1 MSKISLSKL
10 QVFLKAQCDD
20 LRAAGLDASEYKDY
34 IIAMLFLKRVND
46 LFDVAQIIREKN
58 LKKEHPN
65 ITQAQLDSEL
75 EIENATEYEF
85 FVPTDARW
93 KVLQMLTENIGDG
106 LTIALNSIENSRKEI
121 LEGVLSGTKFNAL
134 KSNGD
139 KLLTDEV
146 LKELLDNFNEVEL
159 KDENFEFPDLLGAAY
174 EFLIK
179 HFAES
184 AGKKGGE
191 FYTPNEVVQLMAHI
205 LQPGERATMCDPT
218 VGSGGLLI
226 NLRNYVEAR
235 YGNARNL
242 SIHGQELKEGIYK
255 MCKMNMIFH
264 GIKNANIKM
273 GDTLANPLLKKDG
286 VLLKFDIVVANP
298 PFSQNY
304 KTDGMQHKE
313 RFQNWTSTKKQ
324 ADFMFLQHMVSTLNN
339 DGRMAVV
346 MPHGV
351 LFRGGEEQR
360 IRKRLIN
367 AGLIEAIIGL
377 PPALFF
383 GTGIPASLII
393 INKHGAGEREHV
405 LFINADKE
413 YKEGKNQ
420 NKLRSEDIDKITYVY
435 HNKIDSDKKYSK
447 LVHKDDIEK
456 EEYNCNIRR
465 YVDNSPPATAHD
477 VHAHLKGGIPVVEIN
492 ALDKNFDCYDGLKKS
507 LFTSLKKGYDQ
518 FVPTIDSKEK
528 IKEFIDSSTGKKKAF
543 AKYTLKVNEFWKKV
557 LPKIESLPT
566 DKSVY
571 GFTKHCT
578 AEFSAIMGGITNP
591 LLSEFQLRGS
601 FAQYIEDLKYD
612 FKSIA
617 ASAWKAELIP
627 DDEILES
634 QFPEV
639 LAKYR
644 NALSRRDELEAL
656 FETVNELEEGEW
668 NEEDY
673 EAIPKKTITKIKAQI
688 KLNTKQKNILAKE
701 MAKIS
706 KQIKAYEKD
715 VNPKKGKQDQKQ
727 FDLALEH
734 SQEAVNAEKSNSE
747 KVSDAKKQIE
757 QLTEKAYEIQNEITP
772 FDDSIN
778 ADTES
783 IKKHVALEDE
793 LKKCRTEVKEL
804 ERYKAT
810 LVEEARA
817 KITVEEAKELIIKR
831 WEKTLHKVIDG
842 YQEIHTRNLI
852 KAICDIYDKYVT
864 TLDDVLIS
872 REKETKLLEIFL
884 MELGYE

>member
-1 MSKISLSKL
+1 MSKISLSRL
-10 QVFLKAQCDD
+10 NGFLKIQCDD
-20 LRAAGLDASEYKDY
+20 LRAAGLDAAEYKDY

-46 LFDVAQIIREKN
+46 LFDVAQVTRENN
-58 LKKEHPN
+58 LKKAHSN
-65 ITQAQLDSEL
+65 ITQAQLDREL

-85 FVPTDARW
+85 FVPADARW
-93 KVLQMLTENIGDG
+93 KNIQMVTENIGDA
-106 LTIALNSIENSRKEI
+106 LTVALNSIENSRKEI

-146 LKELLDNFNEVEL
+146 LKELIDNFNEVEL

-191 FYTPNEVVQLMAHI
+191 FYTPTEVVQLMAFI
-205 LQPGERATMCDPT
+205 LQPGERASMCDPT

-226 NLRNYVEAR
+226 DLRNYVEAR
-235 YGNARNL
+235 YGSARNL
-242 SIHGQELKEGIYK
+242 SIFGQELKEGIYK

-273 GDTLANPLLKKDG
+273 GDTLANPLLKENG
-286 VLLKFDIVVANP
+286 ILTKFDIVVANP

-304 KTDGMQHKE
+304 KTEGMQHKE

-351 LFRGGEEQR
+351 LFRGGEEQKV
-360 IRKRLIN
+360 RKRLIN

-393 INKHGAGEREHV
+393 INKHGAGERNHV

-420 NKLRSEDIDKITYVY
+420 NKLRSEDIDKISFVY
-435 HNKIDSDKKYSK
+435 HNKIQLDKYSK

-477 VHAHLKGGIPVVEIN
+477 VHAHLKGGIPLAEIN
-492 ALDKNFDCYDGLKKS
+492 SLDTEFNCYDGLKES
-507 LFTSLKKGYDQ
+507 LFTTLKKDYDQ
-518 FVPTIDSKEK
+518 FVSTLDSKEK
-528 IKEFIDSSTGKKKAF
+528 IKEFVDSSTGKEKAF
-543 AKYTLKVNEFWKKV
+543 AKYTVKVDEFWQKV
-557 LPKIESLPT
+557 LPKIEALPI

-578 AEFSAIMGGITNP
+578 TEFSAIMGGIANP

-612 FKSIA
+612 FKSVA

-639 LAKYR
+639 LASYR
-644 NALSRRDELEAL
+644 NALARRDELEDL

-668 NEEDY
+668 NEDDY
-673 EAIPKKTITKIKAQI
+673 EAIPKKQITEIKGQI
-688 KLNTKQKNILAKE
+688 KSNTKQKNSLAKDL
-701 MAKIS
+701 AKIE
-706 KQIKAYEKD
+706 KQIKAFQKD
-715 VNPKKGKQDQKQ
+715 I
-727 FDLALEH
+727 
-734 SQEAVNAEKSNSE
+734 
-747 KVSDAKKQIE
+747 DAKKPVLEKVEIATQQIE
-757 QLTEKAYEIQNEITP
+757 ILTVKSNELLNEITP
-772 FDDSIN
+772 YEDSITS
-778 ADTES
+778 DTES

-817 KITVEEAKELIIKR
+817 KISVEEAKALIIKR
-831 WEKTLHKVIDG
+831 WERTLHTVITS
-842 YQEIHTRNLI
+842 YQENHTRNLI
-852 KAICDIYDKYVT
+852 SAIEALYEKYTT
-864 TLDDVLIS
+864 TLDEVLNS
-872 REKETKLLEIFL
+872 RETETELLNSFL
-884 MELGYE
+884 IDLGYE

>member
-1 MSKISLSKL
+1 MSKKISLSRL
-10 QVFLKAQCDD
+10 NGFLKLQCDD

-46 LFDVAQIIREKN
+46 MFDVARVTREKN
-58 LKKEHPN
+58 LKAQYPN
-65 ITQAQLDSEL
+65 ASQTKIEEEL

-85 FVPTDARW
+85 FVPADARW
-93 KVLQMLTENIGDG
+93 KDIQMVTENIGDA
-106 LTIALNSIENSRKEI
+106 LTVALNAIENSRKEI

-134 KSNGD
+134 KANGD

-146 LKELLDNFNEVEL
+146 LKELIDNFNEIEL

-205 LQPGERATMCDPT
+205 LQPSERASMCDPT

-273 GDTLANPLLKKDG
+273 GDTLANPLLKREG
-286 VLLKFDIVVANP
+286 VLIKFDIVVANP

-304 KTDGMQHKE
+304 KTEGMQHKE
-313 RFQNWTSTKKQ
+313 RFTNWTSTKKQ

-351 LFRGGEEQR
+351 LFRGGEEQKV
-360 IRKRLIN
+360 RKRLIN
-367 AGLIEAIIGL
+367 LGLIEAIIGL
-377 PPALFF
+377 PPSLFF

-393 INKHGAGEREHV
+393 INKHGAGERNHV

-420 NKLRSEDIDKITYVY
+420 NKLRSEDIDKISYVY
-435 HNKIDSDKKYSK
+435 HNKIQLDKYSK

-456 EEYNCNIRR
+456 EEHNCNIRR

-477 VHAHLKGGIPVVEIN
+477 VHAHLKGGIPVAEIN
-492 ALDKNFDCYDGLKKS
+492 ALDTEFTCYDGLKSS
-507 LFTSLKKGYDQ
+507 LFTSLKTGYHQ
-518 FVPTIDSKEK
+518 FVPAIDSKEK
-528 IKEFIDSSTGKKKAF
+528 IKEFIDSSTGKQKAF
-543 AKYTLKVNEFWKKV
+543 AKYTDEINAFWQKVM
-557 LPKIESLPT
+557 PKIEALPT

-571 GFTKHCT
+571 KFTKHCT
-578 AEFSAIMGGITNP
+578 AEFSAKLGDIVNP

-601 FAQYIEDLKYD
+601 FAQYTEDLKYD
-612 FKSIA
+612 FKSVA

-627 DDEILES
+627 DEEILES

-639 LAKYR
+639 LANYR
-644 NALSRRDELEAL
+644 NALARRDELEAL

-668 NEEDY
+668 NEDDY
-673 EAIPKKTITKIKAQI
+673 EAIPKKQITEIKAQI
-688 KLNTKQKNILAKE
+688 KNNTKQKNILAKE
-701 MAKIS
+701 LAKIA
-706 KQIKAYEKD
+706 KQIKAYQKD
-715 VNPKKGKQDQKQ
+715 I
-727 FDLALEH
+727 
-734 SQEAVNAEKSNSE
+734 
-747 KVSDAKKQIE
+747 DAKKPKPEKVEIAKEQIIILSAKSDE
-757 QLTEKAYEIQNEITP
+757 LANEIEP
-772 FDDSIN
+772 FESSIA

-783 IKKHVALEDE
+783 IKKHLALEEE
-793 LKKCRTEVKEL
+793 LKNCRTEVRKL

-810 LVEEARA
+810 LVEKARE
-817 KITVEEAKELIIKR
+817 KISVEEAKALIIKR
-831 WEKTLHKVIDG
+831 WERTLHTVING
-842 YQEIHTRNLI
+842 YQENHTRSLI
-852 KAICDIYDKYVT
+852 NAISELYEKYTT
-864 TLDDVLIS
+864 TLDDVLSS
-872 REKETKLLEIFL
+872 REKETQLLNAFL

>member
-1 MSKISLSKL
+1 MSKKISLSKL
-10 QVFLKAQCDD
+10 NGFLKLQCDD

-46 LFDVAQIIREKN
+46 LFDVARITRENN
-58 LKKEHPN
+58 LKKQHPN
-65 ITQAQLDSEL
+65 ITQAQLDREL

-85 FVPTDARW
+85 FVPADARW
-93 KVLQMLTENIGDG
+93 KDIQMLTENIGDG

-134 KSNGD
+134 KTNGD

-146 LKELLDNFNEVEL
+146 LKGLIDNFNEIEL

-205 LQPGERATMCDPT
+205 LQPSDRASMCDPT

-242 SIHGQELKEGIYK
+242 SIFGQELKEGIYK

-286 VLLKFDIVVANP
+286 VLIKFDIVVANP

-304 KTDGMQHKE
+304 KTEGMQHKE
-313 RFQNWTSTKKQ
+313 RFTNWTSTKKQ

-351 LFRGGEEQR
+351 LFRGGEEQK

-393 INKHGAGEREHV
+393 INKHGAGERNHV

-420 NKLRSEDIDKITYVY
+420 NKLRSEDIDKISYVY
-435 HNKIDSDKKYSK
+435 HNKIQLDKYSK
-447 LVHKDDIEK
+447 LVHKDDIGK

-465 YVDNSPPATAHD
+465 YVDNSPPATPHD
-477 VHAHLKGGIPVVEIN
+477 VHAHLKGGIPVAEIN
-492 ALDKNFDCYDGLKKS
+492 ALDINFACYDGLKES
-507 LFTSLKKGYDQ
+507 LFTSLKQGYNQ
-518 FVPTIDSKEK
+518 FAAGIESKEK
-528 IKEFIDSSTGKKKAF
+528 IKEFIDSSQGKEKAF
-543 AKYTLKVNEFWKKV
+543 AKYTAKINEFWQKV

-571 GFTKHCT
+571 DFTKHCT
-578 AEFSAIMGGITNP
+578 TEFSATLGDIANP
-591 LLSEFQLRGS
+591 LLSEYQLRGS

-612 FKSIA
+612 FKSVA

-634 QFPEV
+634 QFPQV
-639 LAKYR
+639 LASYR
-644 NALSRRDELEAL
+644 NALARRDELEAL

-673 EAIPKKTITKIKAQI
+673 EAIPKKQITEIKAQI
-688 KLNTKQKNILAKE
+688 KSNTKQKNILAKE
-701 MAKIS
+701 LAKIA
-706 KQIKAYEKD
+706 KQIKAYQKD
-715 VNPKKGKQDQKQ
+715 I
-727 FDLALEH
+727 
-734 SQEAVNAEKSNSE
+734 
-747 KVSDAKKQIE
+747 DAKKPKPEKVEIAKEQITI
-757 QLTEKAYEIQNEITP
+757 LSAKSVEIGNEIEP
-772 FDDSIN
+772 YEASIE
-778 ADTES
+778 AVTES
-783 IKKHVALEDE
+783 IKKHLALEEE
-793 LKKCRTEVKEL
+793 LKKCRTEAREL
-804 ERYKAT
+804 ERIKAE
-810 LVEEARA
+810 LVEQARA
-817 KITVEEAKELIIKR
+817 KITPEEAKELIIKR
-831 WEKTLHKVIDG
+831 WERTLHTVVTG
-842 YQEIHTRNLI
+842 YQENHTRNLVN
-852 KAICDIYDKYVT
+852 AINELFEKYIT
-864 TLDDVLIS
+864 TLDDVLSS
-872 REKETKLLEIFL
+872 RENETQLLNNFL
-884 MELGYE
+884 LELGYE

>member
-10 QVFLKAQCDD
+10 QVFLKTQCDD

-46 LFDVAQIIREKN
+46 MFDVAQVVRAKN
-58 LKKEHPN
+58 LKAEHPN
-65 ITQAQLDSEL
+65 ITQAQLDREL

-85 FVPTDARW
+85 FVPADARW
-93 KVLQMLTENIGDG
+93 KDLQMLTENIGDG
-106 LTIALNSIENSRKEI
+106 LTVALNSIENSRKEI

-146 LKELLDNFNEVEL
+146 LKELLDNFNMVEL

-191 FYTPNEVVQLMAHI
+191 FYTPNEVVQLMAYI

-242 SIHGQELKEGIYK
+242 SIYGQELKEGIYK

-273 GDTLANPLLKKDG
+273 GDTLANPLLQKDG
-286 VLLKFDIVVANP
+286 ILLKFDIVVANP

-304 KTDGMQHKE
+304 KTEGMKHKE

-351 LFRGGEEQR
+351 LFRGGEEQK

-377 PPALFF
+377 PPSLFF

-393 INKHGAGEREHV
+393 INKHGAGERNHV

-420 NKLRSEDIDKITYVY
+420 NKLRSEDIDKISFVY
-435 HNKIDSDKKYSK
+435 LKKIQLDKYSK

-477 VHAHLKGGIPVVEIN
+477 VHAHLKGGIPLAEIN
-492 ALDKNFDCYDGLKKS
+492 ALDTNFECYEGLKQS
-507 LFTSLKKGYDQ
+507 LFTPLKNGYDQ
-518 FVPTIDSKEK
+518 FVPAIDSKEK
-528 IKEFIDSSTGKKKAF
+528 IKEFIDSSAGKQKAF
-543 AKYTLKVNEFWKKV
+543 AKYTLKVNEFWATV
-557 LPKIESLPT
+557 LPKIESLPA

-571 GFTKHCT
+571 DFTKYCT
-578 AEFSAIMGGITNP
+578 GEFSAILSGIANP

-612 FKSIA
+612 FKSVG

-639 LAKYR
+639 LANYR
-644 NALSRRDELEAL
+644 NALARRDELEAL
-656 FETVNELEEGEW
+656 FETVNDLEEGEW

-673 EAIPKKTITKIKAQI
+673 EAIPKKIITEIKAQI
-688 KLNTKQKNILAKE
+688 KLNTKQKTLLAKDL
-701 MAKIS
+701 AKIT
-706 KQIKAYEKD
+706 KQIKAYEKELNAK
-715 VNPKKGKQDQKQ
+715 NPIP
-727 FDLALEH
+727 
-734 SQEAVNAEKSNSE
+734 E
-747 KVSDAKKQIE
+747 KVAIAKKEIE
-757 QLTEKAYEIQNEITP
+757 QLTFKANEILNEITP
-772 FDDSIN
+772 FEEAIN
-778 ADTES
+778 ADTDN
-783 IKKHVALEDE
+783 IKKHLALEEE

-804 ERYKAT
+804 ERFKAT

-817 KITVEEAKELIIKR
+817 KITVDEAKDLIIKR
-831 WEKTLHKVIDG
+831 WERNLYTLIDG

-852 KAICDIYDKYVT
+852 NEIEALFEKYVT
-864 TLDDVLIS
+864 TLDEVLIS
-872 REKETKLLEIFL
+872 REKETKLLNTFL
-884 MELGYE
+884 IELGYE

>member
-10 QVFLKAQCDD
+10 QVFLKTQCDD

-46 LFDVAQIIREKN
+46 LFDVAQITREKN
-58 LKKEHPN
+58 LKAQHPN
-65 ITQAQLDSEL
+65 ITQAQLDREL

-85 FVPTDARW
+85 FVPADARW
-93 KVLQMLTENIGDG
+93 KDLQMLTENIGDG
-106 LTIALNSIENSRKEI
+106 LTVALNSIENSRKEI

-146 LKELLDNFNEVEL
+146 LKELIDNFNEIEL

-205 LQPGERATMCDPT
+205 LQPDERASMCDPT

-286 VLLKFDIVVANP
+286 VLIKFDIVVANP
-298 PFSQNY
+298 PFSMNY
-304 KTDGMQHKE
+304 KTEGMQHKE

-351 LFRGGEEQR
+351 LFRGGEEQK

-367 AGLIEAIIGL
+367 SGLIEAIIGL
-377 PPALFF
+377 PPGLFF

-393 INKHGAGEREHV
+393 INKHGAGERNHV
-405 LFINADKE
+405 FFINADKE
-413 YKEGKNQ
+413 FKEGKNQ
-420 NKLRSEDIDKITYVY
+420 NKLRSEDIDKISFVY
-435 HNKIDSDKKYSK
+435 HNKIELDKYSK

-477 VHAHLKGGIPVVEIN
+477 VHAHLKGGIPVAEII
-492 ALDKNFDCYDGLKKS
+492 ALDTNFDCYDGLKKS
-507 LFTSLKKGYDQ
+507 LFTNLKKGYDQ
-518 FVPTIDSKEK
+518 FIPAIDSKEK
-528 IKEFIDSSTGKKKAF
+528 IKEFIDSSKGKEKAF

-557 LPKIESLPT
+557 LPKIEALPI

-571 GFTKHCT
+571 EFTKYCT
-578 AEFSAIMGGITNP
+578 SEFSTIMGGIPNP

-612 FKSIA
+612 FKSVA

-634 QFPEV
+634 QFPLV
-639 LAKYR
+639 LANYR
-644 NALSRRDELEAL
+644 NALARRDELEAL

-668 NEEDY
+668 NEDDY
-673 EAIPKKTITKIKAQI
+673 EAIPKKVITEIKGQI
-688 KLNTKQKNILAKE
+688 KSNTKNKNILAKE
-701 MAKIS
+701 LAKNI
-706 KQIKAYEKD
+706 KQIKAYQKD
-715 VNPKKGKQDQKQ
+715 IDAKNP
-727 FDLALEH
+727 
-734 SQEAVNAEKSNSE
+734 VPE
-747 KVSDAKKQIE
+747 KVEIANKQIAILSAKSIE
-757 QLTEKAYEIQNEITP
+757 LQNETIPFEDAIT
-772 FDDSIN
+772 

-783 IKKHVALEDE
+783 IKKHVALEEE
-793 LKKCRTEVKEL
+793 LKECRTKVRVL
-804 ERYKAT
+804 EHEKSK

-831 WEKTLHKVIDG
+831 WERSLHTVIVG

-852 KAICDIYDKYVT
+852 HAIEELYEKYTT
-864 TLDDVLIS
+864 TLSDVLSS
-872 REKETKLLEIFL
+872 RETETQLLNNFL
-884 MELGYE
+884 IELGYE

>member
-1 MSKISLSKL
+1 MSKISLTKL
-10 QVFLKAQCDD
+10 NGFLKIQCDD

-46 LFDVAQIIREKN
+46 LFDVAQITREKN
-58 LKKEHPN
+58 LKAQHPN
-65 ITQAQLDSEL
+65 ITQAQLDREL

-85 FVPTDARW
+85 FVPADARW
-93 KVLQMLTENIGDG
+93 KDLQMLTENIGDG
-106 LTIALNSIENSRKEI
+106 LTVALNSIENSRKEI

-146 LKELLDNFNEVEL
+146 LKELIDNFNEIEL

-205 LQPGERATMCDPT
+205 LQPDERASMCDPT

-286 VLLKFDIVVANP
+286 VLIKFDIVVANP
-298 PFSQNY
+298 PFSMNY
-304 KTDGMQHKE
+304 KTEGMQHKE

-346 MPHGV
+346 LPHGV
-351 LFRGGEEQR
+351 LFRGGEEQK

-367 AGLIEAIIGL
+367 SGLIEAIIGL

-393 INKHGAGEREHV
+393 INRHGAGERNHV
-405 LFINADKE
+405 FFINADKE
-413 YKEGKNQ
+413 FKEGKNQ
-420 NKLRSEDIDKITYVY
+420 NKIRSEDIDKISFVY
-435 HNKIDSDKKYSK
+435 HNKIELDKYSK

-465 YVDNSPPATAHD
+465 YVDNSPPATVHD
-477 VHAHLKGGIPVVEIN
+477 VHAHLKGGIPVAEIV
-492 ALDKNFDCYDGLKKS
+492 ALDTNFDCYDGLKKS
-507 LFTSLKKGYDQ
+507 LFTTLKKGYDQ
-518 FVPTIDSKEK
+518 FIPAIDSKEK
-528 IKEFIDSSTGKKKAF
+528 IKEFIDSSTGKEKAF
-543 AKYTLKVNEFWKKV
+543 AKYTVKVNEFWNKV
-557 LPKIESLPT
+557 LPKIEALPT

-578 AEFSAIMGGITNP
+578 TEFSIIMGGIPNP

-612 FKSIA
+612 FKSVA

-639 LAKYR
+639 LASYR
-644 NALSRRDELEAL
+644 NALARRDELEAL

-673 EAIPKKTITKIKAQI
+673 EAIPKKQITEIKAQI
-688 KLNTKQKNILAKE
+688 KNNTKQKNILAKE
-701 MAKIS
+701 LAKIE
-706 KQIKAYEKD
+706 KQIKAFQKD
-715 VNPKKGKQDQKQ
+715 I
-727 FDLALEH
+727 
-734 SQEAVNAEKSNSE
+734 
-747 KVSDAKKQIE
+747 DAKKPLPEKVEIANQQIE
-757 QLTEKAYEIQNEITP
+757 ILTAKSNELRNEITP
-772 FDDSIN
+772 YEDSIT

-817 KITVEEAKELIIKR
+817 KITVEEAKSLIIKR
-831 WEKTLHKVIDG
+831 WERTLHAVING

-852 KAICDIYDKYVT
+852 AAIEALFEKYTT
-864 TLDDVLIS
+864 TLDAVLNA
-872 REKETKLLEIFL
+872 REKETQLLNNFL
-884 MELGYE
+884 IELGYE

>member
-1 MSKISLSKL
+1 M
-10 QVFLKAQCDD
+10 
-20 LRAAGLDASEYKDY
+20 
-34 IIAMLFLKRVND
+34 
-46 LFDVAQIIREKN
+46 FDVAQITRENN
-58 LKKEHPN
+58 LKREHPN
-65 ITQAQLDSEL
+65 ITQAQLDREL
-75 EIENATEYEF
+75 EIENAIEYEF
-85 FVPTDARW
+85 FVPADARW
-93 KVLQMLTENIGDG
+93 EDLQMLTENIGDG
-106 LTIALNSIENSRKEI
+106 LTVALNSIENSRKEI

-146 LKELLDNFNEVEL
+146 LKELLDNFNKMEL

-191 FYTPNEVVQLMAHI
+191 FYTPSEVVQLMAFI
-205 LQPGERATMCDPT
+205 LQPGERASMSDPT

-226 NLRNYVEAR
+226 TLRNYVEAR

-242 SIHGQELKEGIYK
+242 SIFGQELKEGIYK

-298 PFSQNY
+298 PFSLNY
-304 KTDGMQHKE
+304 KVEGMQHKE

-351 LFRGGEEQR
+351 LFRGGEEQKV
-360 IRKRLIN
+360 RKRLIE

-377 PPALFF
+377 PPGLFF

-420 NKLRSEDIDKITYVY
+420 NKLRSEDIDKISWVY
-435 HNKIDSDKKYSK
+435 HNKIQLEKYSK
-447 LVHKDDIEK
+447 LVHKNDIKK

-477 VHAHLKGGIPVVEIN
+477 VHAHLKGGIPVAEIN
-492 ALDKNFDCYDGLKKS
+492 ALDTDFECYEGLKES
-507 LFTSLKKGYDQ
+507 LFTDLKKGYDQ
-518 FVPTIDSKEK
+518 FVDAIDSKEK
-528 IKEFIDSSTGKKKAF
+528 IKEFIDNSTGKAQAF
-543 AKYTLKVNEFWKKV
+543 AKYTAKVNEFWAIV
-557 LPKIESLPT
+557 LPKIEALPT
-566 DKSVY
+566 DKSVF

-578 AEFSAIMGGITNP
+578 GEFSAIMGGIGNP

-612 FKSIA
+612 FKSVA

-634 QFPEV
+634 QYPEV
-639 LAKYR
+639 LEKYR
-644 NALSRRDELEAL
+644 NALARRDELEAM

-668 NEEDY
+668 NEDDY
-673 EAIPKKTITKIKAQI
+673 EAIPKKTITEIKDRI
-688 KLNTKQKNILAKE
+688 KVNIKQKTVLTKE
-701 MAKIS
+701 FAKIN

-715 VNPKKGKQDQKQ
+715 VNAKNTPPEKLK
-727 FDLALEH
+727 
-734 SQEAVNAEKSNSE
+734 VAEDE
-747 KVSDAKKQIE
+747 IA
-757 QLTEKAYEIQNEITP
+757 QLTAKATEIEHEITP
-772 FDDSIN
+772 IDDAIN
-778 ADTES
+778 ADTER

-793 LKKCRTEVKEL
+793 LKQCRIEVKEI

-810 LVEEARA
+810 LVEQARA

-831 WEKTLHKVIDG
+831 WERTLHSVITG
-842 YQEIHTRNLI
+842 YQENHTRNLI
-852 KAICDIYDKYVT
+852 NAVSEFWDKYTT
-864 TLDDVLIS
+864 TLDDVLMA
-872 REKETKLLEIFL
+872 REKETKLLNTFL

>member
-1 MSKISLSKL
+1 MSKISLTKL
-10 QVFLKAQCDD
+10 NGFLKIQCDD

-46 LFDVAQIIREKN
+46 LFDVAQITREKN
-58 LKKEHPN
+58 LKAQHPN
-65 ITQAQLDSEL
+65 ITQAQLDREL

-85 FVPTDARW
+85 FVPADARW
-93 KVLQMLTENIGDG
+93 KDLQMLTENIGDG
-106 LTIALNSIENSRKEI
+106 LTVALNSIENSRKEI

-146 LKELLDNFNEVEL
+146 LKELIDNFNEIEL

-205 LQPGERATMCDPT
+205 LQPDERASMCDPT

-286 VLLKFDIVVANP
+286 VLIKFDIVVANP
-298 PFSQNY
+298 PFSMNY
-304 KTDGMQHKE
+304 KTEGMQHKE

-346 MPHGV
+346 LPHGV
-351 LFRGGEEQR
+351 LFRGGEEQK

-367 AGLIEAIIGL
+367 SGLIEAIIGL

-393 INKHGAGEREHV
+393 INKHGAGERNHV
-405 LFINADKE
+405 FFINADKE
-413 YKEGKNQ
+413 FKEGKNQ
-420 NKLRSEDIDKITYVY
+420 NKIRSEDIDKISFVY
-435 HNKIDSDKKYSK
+435 HNKIELDKYSK

-465 YVDNSPPATAHD
+465 YVDNSPPATVHD
-477 VHAHLKGGIPVVEIN
+477 VHAHLKGGIPVAEIV
-492 ALDKNFDCYDGLKKS
+492 ALDTNFDCYDGLKKS
-507 LFTSLKKGYDQ
+507 LFTTLKKGYDQ
-518 FVPTIDSKEK
+518 FIPAIDSKEK
-528 IKEFIDSSTGKKKAF
+528 IKEFIDSSTGKEKAF
-543 AKYTLKVNEFWKKV
+543 AKYTVKVNEFWNKV
-557 LPKIESLPT
+557 LPKIEALPT

-578 AEFSAIMGGITNP
+578 TEFSIIMGGIPNP

-612 FKSIA
+612 FKSVA

-634 QFPEV
+634 QFPDV
-639 LAKYR
+639 LANYR
-644 NALSRRDELEAL
+644 NAIARRDELETL
-656 FETVNELEEGEW
+656 FDTVNELEEGEW
-668 NEEDY
+668 NEDDY
-673 EAIPKKTITKIKAQI
+673 EAIPKKQITEIKSQI
-688 KLNTKQKNILAKE
+688 KSNTKQKNILVKE
-701 MAKIS
+701 LTKIN

-715 VNPKKGKQDQKQ
+715 VNGK
-727 FDLALEH
+727 
-734 SQEAVNAEKSNSE
+734 NITSE
-747 KVSDAKKQIE
+747 KVTAAKTEIVKLETEIE
-757 QLTEKAYEIQNEITP
+757 KLETEISPFNEA
-772 FDDSIN
+772 IN
-778 ADTES
+778 ADTDS
-783 IKKHVALEDE
+783 IKKHIALEDE
-793 LKKCRTEVKEL
+793 LKKCRAEVKEL
-804 ERYKAT
+804 ERYKAA

-817 KITVEEAKELIIKR
+817 KITLEEAKELIIKR
-831 WEKTLHKVIDG
+831 WERSLHTLIIG

-852 KAICDIYDKYVT
+852 HAIEELYEKYTT
-864 TLDDVLIS
+864 TLSDVLSS
-872 REKETKLLEIFL
+872 RETETQLLNNFL
-884 MELGYE
+884 IELGYE

>member
-1 MSKISLSKL
+1 MSKISLTKL
-10 QVFLKAQCDD
+10 NGFLKIQCDD

-46 LFDVAQIIREKN
+46 LFEVAQVSREKN

-65 ITQAQLDSEL
+65 ITQAQLDREL

-85 FVPTDARW
+85 FVPADARW
-93 KVLQMLTENIGDG
+93 KDVQMETENIGDA
-106 LTIALNSIENSRKEI
+106 LTVALNSIENSRKEI

-146 LKELLDNFNEVEL
+146 LKELIDNFNEVEL

-205 LQPGERATMCDPT
+205 LQPSDRATMCDPT

-242 SIHGQELKEGIYK
+242 SIFGQELKEGIYK

-286 VLLKFDIVVANP
+286 VLIKFDIVVANP

-304 KTDGMQHKE
+304 KTEGMQHKE

-351 LFRGGEEQR
+351 LFRGGEEQK

-393 INKHGAGEREHV
+393 INKHGAGERNHV

-420 NKLRSEDIDKITYVY
+420 NKLRSEDIDKISYVY
-435 HNKIDSDKKYSK
+435 HNKIQLDKYSK

-456 EEYNCNIRR
+456 EEHNCNIRR

-477 VHAHLKGGIPVVEIN
+477 VHAHLKGGIPVAEIN
-492 ALDKNFDCYDGLKKS
+492 ALNTNFDCYDGLKNS
-507 LFTSLKKGYDQ
+507 LFTTLKKDYEQ
-518 FVPTIDSKEK
+518 FVATIDSKEK
-528 IKEFIDSSTGKKKAF
+528 IKEFIDTSKGKEKAF
-543 AKYTLKVNEFWKKV
+543 EKYTVKVNEFWQKV
-557 LPKIESLPT
+557 LPKIEALPT
-566 DKSVY
+566 DRSVY

-578 AEFSAIMGGITNP
+578 TEFSVIMGGIANP

-612 FKSIA
+612 FKSVA

-627 DDEILES
+627 DEEILES

-639 LAKYR
+639 LASYR
-644 NALSRRDELEAL
+644 NALARRDELEAL

-668 NEEDY
+668 NDEDY
-673 EAIPKKTITKIKAQI
+673 EAIPKKVITEIKGQI
-688 KLNTKQKNILAKE
+688 KNNTKQKTALAKE
-701 MAKIS
+701 LAKIN

-715 VNPKKGKQDQKQ
+715 VKAK
-727 FDLALEH
+727 
-734 SQEAVNAEKSNSE
+734 NATPEKIKAAENE
-747 KVSDAKKQIE
+747 IENLTAKA
-757 QLTEKAYEIQNEITP
+757 TEIQNEITP
-772 FDDSIN
+772 YEEAIT
-778 ADTES
+778 ADTDS

-793 LKKCRTEVKEL
+793 LKKCRIEVKEL

-817 KITVEEAKELIIKR
+817 KISVEEAKALIIKR
-831 WEKTLHKVIDG
+831 WERTLHTVIDG

-852 KAICDIYDKYVT
+852 QAIEELFEKYTT
-864 TLDDVLIS
+864 TLNDVLSS
-872 REKETKLLEIFL
+872 REKETQLLNNFL
-884 MELGYE
+884 IELGYE

>member
-10 QVFLKAQCDD
+10 NAFLKIQCDD

-46 LFDVAQIIREKN
+46 IFDVARVNREKN
-58 LKKEHPN
+58 LKSLRPN
-65 ITQAQLDSEL
+65 ITEAQLEREL
-75 EIENATEYEF
+75 EIENAIEYEF

-93 KVLQMLTENIGDG
+93 KYLQMLTENIGDG
-106 LTIALNSIENSRKEI
+106 LTIALNTIENSRKEI

-146 LKELLDNFNEVEL
+146 LKELVDNFNEIEL

-205 LQPGERATMCDPT
+205 LQPDERASMCDPT

-242 SIHGQELKEGIYK
+242 SIFGQELKEGIYK

-273 GDTLANPLLKKDG
+273 GDTLANPLLKENG
-286 VLLKFDIVVANP
+286 ILTKFDIVVANP

-304 KTDGMQHKE
+304 KTEGMQHKE

-351 LFRGGEEQR
+351 LFRGGEEQKV
-360 IRKRLIN
+360 RKRLIN

-393 INKHGAGEREHV
+393 INKHGAGERNHV

-420 NKLRSEDIDKITYVY
+420 NKLRSEDIDKISYVY
-435 HNKIDSDKKYSK
+435 HNKIQLDKYSK

-477 VHAHLKGGIPVVEIN
+477 VHAHLKGGIPKAEIN
-492 ALDKNFDCYDGLKKS
+492 SLDTEFNCYDGLKKS
-507 LFTSLKKGYDQ
+507 LFTTHKKDYDQ
-518 FVPTIDSKEK
+518 FVSTLDSKEK
-528 IKEFIDSSTGKKKAF
+528 IKECIDTSAGKEKAF
-543 AKYTLKVNEFWKKV
+543 AKYTVKVNEFWKKI
-557 LPKIESLPT
+557 LPKIEALPI

-571 GFTKHCT
+571 GFTKYCT
-578 AEFSAIMGGITNP
+578 SEFSTIMGGIVNP

-612 FKSIA
+612 VKSVA

-639 LAKYR
+639 LSSYR
-644 NALSRRDELEAL
+644 IALARRDELEAL
-656 FETVNELEEGEW
+656 FETVNELEDGEW
-668 NEEDY
+668 NEDDY
-673 EAIPKKTITKIKAQI
+673 EAIPKKQITEIKSQI
-688 KLNTKQKNILAKE
+688 KNNTKQKNLLAKE
-701 MAKIS
+701 LAKIE
-706 KQIKAYEKD
+706 KQIKAFQKD
-715 VNPKKGKQDQKQ
+715 IDTKKPV
-727 FDLALEH
+727 L
-734 SQEAVNAEKSNSE
+734 E
-747 KVSDAKKQIE
+747 KVEIATKQIE
-757 QLTEKAYEIQNEITP
+757 LLSAKRDELINQITP
-772 FDDSIN
+772 YEDSMN
-778 ADTES
+778 ADTDS

-831 WEKTLHKVIDG
+831 WERILHSVITG
-842 YQEIHTRNLI
+842 YQEIHTRNIIHAVEELFE
-852 KAICDIYDKYVT
+852 KYTT
-864 TLDDVLIS
+864 TLTKVLNT
-872 REKETKLLEIFL
+872 REEETQLLNNFL
-884 MELGYE
+884 IELGYE

>member
-1 MSKISLSKL
+1 MSKISLTKL
-10 QVFLKAQCDD
+10 NGFLKIQCDD

-46 LFDVAQIIREKN
+46 LFDVAQVTREKN
-58 LKKEHPN
+58 LKKDHPN
-65 ITQAQLDSEL
+65 ITQAQLDREL

-93 KVLQMLTENIGDG
+93 KDLQMLTENIGDG
-106 LTIALNSIENSRKEI
+106 LTVALNSIENSRKEI

-146 LKELLDNFNEVEL
+146 LKELIDNFNEVEL

-205 LQPGERATMCDPT
+205 LQPDERASMCDPT

-235 YGNARNL
+235 YGSARNL
-242 SIHGQELKEGIYK
+242 SISGQELKEGIYK

-273 GDTLANPLLKKDG
+273 GDTLANPLLIKNG
-286 VLLKFDIVVANP
+286 ILTKFDIVVANP

-304 KTDGMQHKE
+304 KMEELKKKHYG
-313 RFQNWTSTKKQ
+313 RFTNWTSTKKQ

-339 DGRMAVV
+339 NGRMAVV

-351 LFRGGEEQR
+351 LFRGGEEQK

-393 INKHGAGEREHV
+393 INKHGAGERNHV

-420 NKLRSEDIDKITYVY
+420 NKLRSEDIDKISYVY
-435 HNKIDSDKKYSK
+435 HNKIPLDKYSK

-477 VHAHLKGGIPVVEIN
+477 VHAHLKGGIPLAEIN
-492 ALDKNFDCYDGLKKS
+492 ALDTNFECYDGLKES
-507 LFTSLKKGYDQ
+507 LFTKLKKGYDQ
-518 FVPTIDSKEK
+518 FVPAIDSKEN
-528 IKEFIDSSTGKKKAF
+528 IKEFIDTSIGKEKAF
-543 AKYTLKVNEFWKKV
+543 AKYTVKVNEFWQKV
-557 LPKIESLPT
+557 LPKIEAFPT

-578 AEFSAIMGGITNP
+578 AEFSAIMGGIANP

-601 FAQYIEDLKYD
+601 FAQYTEDLKYD
-612 FKSIA
+612 FKSVA

-634 QFPEV
+634 QFSEV
-639 LAKYR
+639 LASYR
-644 NALSRRDELEAL
+644 NALARRDELEAL

-668 NEEDY
+668 NEDDY
-673 EAIPKKTITKIKAQI
+673 EAIPKKQITEIKAQI
-688 KLNTKQKNILAKE
+688 KSNTKQKTALAKE
-701 MAKIS
+701 LTKIN

-715 VNPKKGKQDQKQ
+715 IN
-727 FDLALEH
+727 
-734 SQEAVNAEKSNSE
+734 
-747 KVSDAKKQIE
+747 AKKPNPPKVEIAKE
-757 QLTEKAYEIQNEITP
+757 EIVILLVKADEIQNEITP
-772 FDDSIN
+772 YEDSIN
-778 ADTES
+778 ADTDS
-783 IKKHVALEDE
+783 IKNHLALEDE

-817 KITVEEAKELIIKR
+817 KISVEEAKELIIKR
-831 WEKTLHKVIDG
+831 WERTLHAVITG

-852 KAICDIYDKYVT
+852 NAVGELYGKYTT
-864 TLDDVLIS
+864 TLDNVLNS
-872 REKETKLLEIFL
+872 REKETQLLNSFL

>member
-1 MSKISLSKL
+1 MSKISLTKL
-10 QVFLKAQCDD
+10 NGFLKIQCDD

-46 LFDVAQIIREKN
+46 LFDVAQVTREKN
-58 LKKEHPN
+58 LKAQHPN
-65 ITQAQLDSEL
+65 ITQAHLDREL

-85 FVPTDARW
+85 FVPADARW
-93 KVLQMLTENIGDG
+93 EDIQMVTENIGDA
-106 LTIALNSIENSRKEI
+106 LTVALNSIENSRKEI

-146 LKELLDNFNEVEL
+146 LKELINNFNEVEL

-191 FYTPNEVVQLMAHI
+191 FYTPTEVVQLMAFI
-205 LQPGERATMCDPT
+205 LKPGERSSMCDPT

-226 NLRNYVEAR
+226 TLRNYVEAR

-242 SIHGQELKEGIYK
+242 SIFGQELKEGIYK

-273 GDTLANPLLKKDG
+273 GDTLANPLLKENG
-286 VLLKFDIVVANP
+286 ILTKFDIVVANP

-304 KTDGMQHKE
+304 KTEGMQNKE

-351 LFRGGEEQR
+351 LFRGGEEQKV
-360 IRKRLIN
+360 RKRLIN

-393 INKHGAGEREHV
+393 INKHGAGERKHV

-420 NKLRSEDIDKITYVY
+420 NKLRSEDIDKISFVY
-435 HNKIDSDKKYSK
+435 HKKIQLDKYSK
-447 LVHKDDIEK
+447 LVHKNDIEK

-492 ALDKNFDCYDGLKKS
+492 SLDTNFNCYEGLKES
-507 LFTSLKKGYDQ
+507 LFTHLKSGYNQ
-518 FVPTIDSKEK
+518 FIPEIDSKEK
-528 IKEFIDSSTGKKKAF
+528 IKEFIDNCEGKEKAF
-543 AKYTLKVNEFWKKV
+543 AKYTQKINEFWTTV
-557 LPKIESLPT
+557 LPKIEALPT

-578 AEFSAIMGGITNP
+578 AEFSAIMGGISNP
-591 LLSEFQLRGS
+591 LLSEYQLRGS
-601 FAQYIEDLKYD
+601 FAQYTEDLKYD
-612 FKSIA
+612 FKSVA

-639 LAKYR
+639 LASYR
-644 NALSRRDELEAL
+644 NALARREELEAL

-668 NEEDY
+668 NEDDY
-673 EAIPKKTITKIKAQI
+673 EAIPKKVITEIKSQI
-688 KLNTKQKNILAKE
+688 KSNTKQKTALAKE
-701 MAKIS
+701 LAKIN

-715 VNPKKGKQDQKQ
+715 VNAK
-727 FDLALEH
+727 
-734 SQEAVNAEKSNSE
+734 NATPE
-747 KVSDAKKQIE
+747 KVTAAQTEIAILATKAAEIE
-757 QLTEKAYEIQNEITP
+757 AEITP
-772 FDDSIN
+772 FNEAIN
-778 ADTES
+778 ADTEN
-783 IKKHVALEDE
+783 IKKHVALENE
-793 LKKCRTEVKEL
+793 LKECRTEVKEL

-817 KITVEEAKELIIKR
+817 KITVEEAKALIIKR
-831 WEKTLHKVIDG
+831 WERTLHAVING
-842 YQEIHTRNLI
+842 YQELHTRNLI
-852 KAICDIYDKYVT
+852 YAIGELFDKYVT
-864 TLDDVLIS
+864 TLDEVLNS
-872 REKETKLLEIFL
+872 REKETQLLNNFL
-884 MELGYE
+884 IELGYE

>member
-10 QVFLKAQCDD
+10 NLFLKIQCDD

-46 LFDVAQIIREKN
+46 LFEVAQTTREKN
-58 LKKEHPN
+58 LKKQHPN
-65 ITQAQLDSEL
+65 ITQAQIEREL
-75 EIENATEYEF
+75 EIENASEYEF
-85 FVPTDARW
+85 FVPAEARW
-93 KVLQMLTENIGDG
+93 KDIQMVTENIGDT
-106 LTIALNSIENSRKEI
+106 LTVALNSIENSRKEI

-134 KSNGD
+134 KTNGD

-146 LKELLDNFNEVEL
+146 LKELINNFNEIEL

-191 FYTPNEVVQLMAHI
+191 FYTPTEVVQLMAHI
-205 LQPGERATMCDPT
+205 LQPGERASMCDPT

-242 SIHGQELKEGIYK
+242 SIFGQELKEGIYK

-273 GDTLANPLLKKDG
+273 GDTLANPLLKENG
-286 VLLKFDIVVANP
+286 ILTKFDIVVANP
-298 PFSQNY
+298 PFSMNY
-304 KTDGMQHKE
+304 KWSGMLHKE
-313 RFQNWTSTKKQ
+313 RFFTKTSETKQ
-324 ADFMFLQHMVSTLNN
+324 ADFMFLQHMVATLNN

-351 LFRGGEEQR
+351 LFRGGEEQNV
-360 IRKRLIN
+360 RKRLITK
-367 AGLIEAIIGL
+367 GLIEAIIGL

-393 INKHGAGEREHV
+393 INKHGAGERNHV

-420 NKLRSEDIDKITYVY
+420 NKLRSEDIDKISYVY
-435 HNKIDSDKKYSK
+435 HNKIQIDKYSK
-447 LVHKDDIEK
+447 LVHKDEIEK

-477 VHAHLKGGIPVVEIN
+477 VNAHLKGGIPISEIN
-492 ALDKNFDCYDGLKKS
+492 ALDTELACYNGLKES
-507 LFTSLKKGYDQ
+507 LFTSLKQGYNQ
-518 FVPTIDSKEK
+518 FAATIDSKEK
-528 IKEFIDSSTGKKKAF
+528 IKEFIDSSQGKEQAF
-543 AKYTLKVNEFWKKV
+543 AKYTAKINEFWKKV
-557 LPKIESLPT
+557 LPKIESLPS

-571 GFTKHCT
+571 DFTKHCT
-578 AEFSAIMGGITNP
+578 TEFSATLGDIANP
-591 LLSEFQLRGS
+591 LLSEYQLRGS

-612 FKSIA
+612 FKSVA

-639 LAKYR
+639 LASYR
-644 NALSRRDELEAL
+644 NALARRDELEAL

-668 NEEDY
+668 NDEDY
-673 EAIPKKTITKIKAQI
+673 EAIPKKQITEIKAQI
-688 KLNTKQKNILAKE
+688 KSNNKQKSILDKE
-701 MAKIS
+701 LVKIA
-706 KQIKAYEKD
+706 KQIKAYQKD
-715 VNPKKGKQDQKQ
+715 I
-727 FDLALEH
+727 
-734 SQEAVNAEKSNSE
+734 
-747 KVSDAKKQIE
+747 DAKKPKPEKVEIAKEQITI
-757 QLTEKAYEIQNEITP
+757 LSAKSIEIGNEIEP
-772 FDDSIN
+772 YEASIE
-778 ADTES
+778 ADTRS
-783 IKKHVALEDE
+783 IKKHVALEEE
-793 LKKCRTEVKEL
+793 LKKCRTEAREL
-804 ERYKAT
+804 ERIKAE
-810 LVEEARA
+810 LVEKARA
-817 KITVEEAKELIIKR
+817 KITSEEAKQLIIKR
-831 WEKTLHKVIDG
+831 WERTLHKVVTG
-842 YQEIHTRNLI
+842 YQENHSRNLVN
-852 KAICDIYDKYVT
+852 AINELHEKYTT
-864 TLDDVLIS
+864 TLNDVLNS
-872 REKETKLLEIFL
+872 RDKETQLLNTFL

>member
-1 MSKISLSKL
+1 M
-10 QVFLKAQCDD
+10 
-20 LRAAGLDASEYKDY
+20 
-34 IIAMLFLKRVND
+34 
-46 LFDVAQIIREKN
+46 FDVAQVVRAKN
-58 LKKEHPN
+58 LKAEHPN
-65 ITQAQLDSEL
+65 ITQAQLDREL

-85 FVPTDARW
+85 FVPADARW
-93 KVLQMLTENIGDG
+93 KDLQMLTENIGDG
-106 LTIALNSIENSRKEI
+106 LTVALNSIENSRKEI

-191 FYTPNEVVQLMAHI
+191 FYTPNEVVQLMAYI
-205 LQPGERATMCDPT
+205 LQPDERATMCDPT

-242 SIHGQELKEGIYK
+242 SIYGQELKEGIYK

-273 GDTLANPLLKKDG
+273 GDTLANPLLQKDG
-286 VLLKFDIVVANP
+286 ILLKFDIVVANP

-304 KTDGMQHKE
+304 KTEGMKHKE

-351 LFRGGEEQR
+351 LFRGGEEQK

-367 AGLIEAIIGL
+367 SGLIEAIIGL
-377 PPALFF
+377 PPSLFF

-393 INKHGAGEREHV
+393 INKHGAGERNHV

-420 NKLRSEDIDKITYVY
+420 NKLRSEDIDKISFVY
-435 HNKIDSDKKYSK
+435 RKKIQLDKYSK

-477 VHAHLKGGIPVVEIN
+477 VHAHLKGGIPLAEIN
-492 ALDKNFDCYDGLKKS
+492 ALDTNFECYEGLKQS
-507 LFTSLKKGYDQ
+507 LFTSLKNGYDQ
-518 FVPTIDSKEK
+518 FVPAIDSKEK
-528 IKEFIDSSTGKKKAF
+528 IKEFIDSSAGKQKAF
-543 AKYTLKVNEFWKKV
+543 AKYTLKVNEFWATV
-557 LPKIESLPT
+557 LPKIESLPA

-571 GFTKHCT
+571 DFTKYCT
-578 AEFSAIMGGITNP
+578 GEFSAILSGIANP

-612 FKSIA
+612 FKSVG

-639 LAKYR
+639 LANYR
-644 NALSRRDELEAL
+644 NALARRDELEAL
-656 FETVNELEEGEW
+656 FETVNDLEEGEW
-668 NEEDY
+668 NEDDY
-673 EAIPKKTITKIKAQI
+673 EAIPKKIITEIKTQI
-688 KLNTKQKNILAKE
+688 KLNTKQKNLLAKDLV
-701 MAKIS
+701 KIT
-706 KQIKAYEKD
+706 KQIKAYEKELNAK
-715 VNPKKGKQDQKQ
+715 NPIP
-727 FDLALEH
+727 
-734 SQEAVNAEKSNSE
+734 E
-747 KVSDAKKQIE
+747 KVTFAKKEIE
-757 QLTEKAYEIQNEITP
+757 QLTEKANEILNEITP
-772 FDDSIN
+772 FEEAIN
-778 ADTES
+778 ADTDN
-783 IKKHVALEDE
+783 IKKHVALEEE

-817 KITVEEAKELIIKR
+817 KITVDEAKKLIIKR
-831 WEKTLHKVIDG
+831 WERNLHTVIDG

-852 KAICDIYDKYVT
+852 NAIGELYEKYVT
-864 TLDDVLIS
+864 TLDEVLIS
-872 REKETKLLEIFL
+872 REKETELLNTFL
-884 MELGYE
+884 IELGYE

>member
-10 QVFLKAQCDD
+10 NGFLKIQCDD

-46 LFDVAQIIREKN
+46 LFEVAQTIREKN
-58 LKKEHPN
+58 LKKDHPN
-65 ITQAQLDSEL
+65 ITQAQLDREL

-93 KVLQMLTENIGDG
+93 KDIQMVTENIGDA
-106 LTIALNSIENSRKEI
+106 LTVALNSIENSRKEI

-146 LKELLDNFNEVEL
+146 LKELIDNFNEVEL

-205 LQPGERATMCDPT
+205 LQPSERASMCDPT

-235 YGNARNL
+235 YGSARNL
-242 SIHGQELKEGIYK
+242 SIFGQELKEGIYK

-273 GDTLANPLLKKDG
+273 GDTLANPLLKENG
-286 VLLKFDIVVANP
+286 ILTKFDIVVANP

-304 KTDGMQHKE
+304 KTEGMQHKE

-351 LFRGGEEQR
+351 LFRGGEEQKV
-360 IRKRLIN
+360 RKRLIN

-393 INKHGAGEREHV
+393 INKHGAGERNHV

-420 NKLRSEDIDKITYVY
+420 NKLRSEDIDKISFVY
-435 HNKIDSDKKYSK
+435 HNKIQLDKYSK

-477 VHAHLKGGIPVVEIN
+477 VHAHLKVGIPVAEIN
-492 ALDKNFDCYDGLKKS
+492 SLDTEFNCYDGLKKS
-507 LFTSLKKGYDQ
+507 LFTTLKKDYDQ
-518 FVPTIDSKEK
+518 FAATLDSKEK
-528 IKEFIDSSTGKKKAF
+528 IKELVDSSTGKQQAF
-543 AKYTLKVNEFWKKV
+543 AKYTVKVNEFWQKV
-557 LPKIESLPT
+557 LPKIEALPT

-578 AEFSAIMGGITNP
+578 TEFSAIMGGITNP

-612 FKSIA
+612 FKSVA

-639 LAKYR
+639 LASYR
-644 NALSRRDELEAL
+644 NALARRDELEAL

-673 EAIPKKTITKIKAQI
+673 EAIPKKQIAEIKAQI
-688 KLNTKQKNILAKE
+688 KSNTKQKNILAKE
-701 MAKIS
+701 LAKIA
-706 KQIKAYEKD
+706 KQIKAYQKD
-715 VNPKKGKQDQKQ
+715 I
-727 FDLALEH
+727 
-734 SQEAVNAEKSNSE
+734 
-747 KVSDAKKQIE
+747 DAKKPKPEKVEIAKEQITILSNKSVE
-757 QLTEKAYEIQNEITP
+757 LANEIEP
-772 FDDSIN
+772 YEASIT

-804 ERYKAT
+804 EHYKAT

-817 KITVEEAKELIIKR
+817 KISVEEAKALIIKR
-831 WEKTLHKVIDG
+831 WERTLHTVIDG

-852 KAICDIYDKYVT
+852 QSIEELFEKYTT
-864 TLDDVLIS
+864 TLDDVLNS
-872 REKETKLLEIFL
+872 REKETLLLNNFL

>member
-10 QVFLKAQCDD
+10 QVFLKTQCDD

-46 LFDVAQIIREKN
+46 MFDVAQVVRAKN
-58 LKKEHPN
+58 LKAEHPN
-65 ITQAQLDSEL
+65 ITQAQLDREL

-85 FVPTDARW
+85 FVPADARW
-93 KVLQMLTENIGDG
+93 KDLQMLTENIGDG
-106 LTIALNSIENSRKEI
+106 LTVALNSIENSRKEI

-191 FYTPNEVVQLMAHI
+191 FYTPNEVVQLMAYI
-205 LQPGERATMCDPT
+205 LQPDERATMCDPT

-242 SIHGQELKEGIYK
+242 SIYGQELKEGIYK

-273 GDTLANPLLKKDG
+273 GDTLANPLLQKDG
-286 VLLKFDIVVANP
+286 ILLKFDIVVANP

-304 KTDGMQHKE
+304 KTEGMKHKE

-351 LFRGGEEQR
+351 LFRGGEEQK

-367 AGLIEAIIGL
+367 SGLIEAIIGL
-377 PPALFF
+377 PPSLFF

-393 INKHGAGEREHV
+393 INKHGAGERNHV

-420 NKLRSEDIDKITYVY
+420 NKLRSEDIDKISFVY
-435 HNKIDSDKKYSK
+435 RKKIQLDKYSK

-477 VHAHLKGGIPVVEIN
+477 VHAHLKGGIPLAEIN
-492 ALDKNFDCYDGLKKS
+492 ALDTNFECYEGLKQS
-507 LFTSLKKGYDQ
+507 LFTSLKNGYDQ
-518 FVPTIDSKEK
+518 FVPAIDSKEK
-528 IKEFIDSSTGKKKAF
+528 IKEFIDSSAGKQKAF
-543 AKYTLKVNEFWKKV
+543 AKYTLKVNEFWATV
-557 LPKIESLPT
+557 LPKIESLPA

-571 GFTKHCT
+571 DFTKYCT
-578 AEFSAIMGGITNP
+578 GEFSAILSGIANP

-612 FKSIA
+612 FKSVG

-639 LAKYR
+639 LANYR
-644 NALSRRDELEAL
+644 NALARRDELEAL
-656 FETVNELEEGEW
+656 FETVNDLEEGEW
-668 NEEDY
+668 NEDDY
-673 EAIPKKTITKIKAQI
+673 EAIPKKIITEIKTQI
-688 KLNTKQKNILAKE
+688 KLNTKQKNLLAKDLV
-701 MAKIS
+701 KIT
-706 KQIKAYEKD
+706 KQIKAYEKELNAK
-715 VNPKKGKQDQKQ
+715 NPIP
-727 FDLALEH
+727 
-734 SQEAVNAEKSNSE
+734 E
-747 KVSDAKKQIE
+747 KVTFAKKEIE
-757 QLTEKAYEIQNEITP
+757 QLTEKANEILNEITP
-772 FDDSIN
+772 FEEAIN
-778 ADTES
+778 ADTDN
-783 IKKHVALEDE
+783 IKKHVALEEE

-817 KITVEEAKELIIKR
+817 KITVDEAKKLIIKR
-831 WEKTLHKVIDG
+831 WERNLHTVIDG

-852 KAICDIYDKYVT
+852 NAIGELYEKYVT
-864 TLDDVLIS
+864 TLDEVLIS
-872 REKETKLLEIFL
+872 REKETELLNTFL
-884 MELGYE
+884 IELGYE

>member
-1 MSKISLSKL
+1 MSKISLTKL
-10 QVFLKAQCDD
+10 NGFLKIQCDD

-46 LFDVAQIIREKN
+46 LFDVAQITRENN
-58 LKKEHPN
+58 LKTEHPT
-65 ITQAQLDSEL
+65 ITQAQLDREL

-85 FVPTDARW
+85 FVPADARW
-93 KVLQMLTENIGDG
+93 EDLQMLTENIGDG
-106 LTIALNSIENSRKEI
+106 LTVALNSIENSRKEI

-146 LKELLDNFNEVEL
+146 LKELVNNFNSMEL

-191 FYTPNEVVQLMAHI
+191 FYTPTEVVQLMAFI
-205 LQPGERATMCDPT
+205 LQPGERASMSDPT

-226 NLRNYVEAR
+226 TLRNYVEAR

-242 SIHGQELKEGIYK
+242 SIFGQELKEGIYK

-286 VLLKFDIVVANP
+286 VLIKFDIVVANP

-304 KTDGMQHKE
+304 KIEGMQHKE

-351 LFRGGEEQR
+351 LFRGGEEQKV
-360 IRKRLIN
+360 RKRLIE

-420 NKLRSEDIDKITYVY
+420 NKLRSEDIDKISWVY
-435 HNKIDSDKKYSK
+435 HNKIQLDKYSK
-447 LVHKDDIEK
+447 LVHKNDIKK

-477 VHAHLKGGIPVVEIN
+477 VHAHLKGGIPVAEIN
-492 ALDKNFDCYDGLKKS
+492 ALDTDFECYEGLKKS
-507 LFTSLKKGYDQ
+507 LFTDLKKGYDQ
-518 FVPTIDSKEK
+518 FVDAIDGKEK
-528 IKEFIDSSTGKKKAF
+528 IKEFIDNSTGKEKAF
-543 AKYTLKVNEFWKKV
+543 AQYTAKVDEFWATV
-557 LPKIESLPT
+557 LPKIEALPT

-578 AEFSAIMGGITNP
+578 AEFSAIMGGIANP

-612 FKSIA
+612 FKSVA

-639 LAKYR
+639 LASYR
-644 NALSRRDELEAL
+644 NALARRDELEAL

-673 EAIPKKTITKIKAQI
+673 DAIPKKQITEIKAQI
-688 KLNTKQKNILAKE
+688 KNNTKQKTILAKE
-701 MAKIS
+701 LAKIE
-706 KQIKAYEKD
+706 KQIKAFQKD
-715 VNPKKGKQDQKQ
+715 I
-727 FDLALEH
+727 
-734 SQEAVNAEKSNSE
+734 
-747 KVSDAKKQIE
+747 DAKKPVPEKVEMATQQIE
-757 QLTEKAYEIQNEITP
+757 ILTAKSDELINEITP
-772 FDDSIN
+772 YEEAIT

-783 IKKHVALEDE
+783 IKKHMALEDE
-793 LKKCRTEVKEL
+793 LKKCRTEVKEIEHL
-804 ERYKAT
+804 KAT
-810 LVEEARA
+810 LVEQARA
-817 KITVEEAKELIIKR
+817 KITVEEAKALIIKR
-831 WEKTLHKVIDG
+831 WERTLHSVITG
-842 YQEIHTRNLI
+842 YQENHTRNLI
-852 KAICDIYDKYVT
+852 AAVGELFDKYTT
-864 TLDDVLIS
+864 TLDNVLMS
-872 REKETKLLEIFL
+872 REKETKLLNTFL

>member
-1 MSKISLSKL
+1 MSKKISLSKL
-10 QVFLKAQCDD
+10 NGFLKLQCDD

-46 LFDVAQIIREKN
+46 LFDVARITREKN
-58 LKKEHPN
+58 LKKQHPN
-65 ITQAQLDSEL
+65 ITQAQLDREL

-85 FVPTDARW
+85 FVPADARW
-93 KVLQMLTENIGDG
+93 KDIQMVTENIGDA
-106 LTIALNSIENSRKEI
+106 LTVALNSIENSRKEI

-134 KSNGD
+134 KANGD

-146 LKELLDNFNEVEL
+146 LKELIDNFNEIEL

-205 LQPGERATMCDPT
+205 LQPSDRATMCDPT

-242 SIHGQELKEGIYK
+242 SIFGQELKEGIYK

-304 KTDGMQHKE
+304 KTEGMQHKE
-313 RFQNWTSTKKQ
+313 RFTNWTSTKKQ
-324 ADFMFLQHMVSTLNN
+324 ADFMFLQHMVATLNN

-351 LFRGGEEQR
+351 LFRGGEEQK
-360 IRKRLIN
+360 IRKRLITG
-367 AGLIEAIIGL
+367 GLIESIIGL
-377 PPALFF
+377 PPGLFF

-393 INKHGAGEREHV
+393 INKHGAGERNHV

-413 YKEGKNQ
+413 FKEGKNQ
-420 NKLRSEDIDKITYVY
+420 NKLRSEDIDKISYVY
-435 HNKIDSDKKYSK
+435 HNKIELDKYSK

-465 YVDNSPPATAHD
+465 YVDNSPPATPHD
-477 VHAHLKGGIPVVEIN
+477 VHAHLKGGIPLSEIN
-492 ALDKNFDCYDGLKKS
+492 ALDYNFTSYEDLKAS
-507 LFTSLKKGYDQ
+507 LFTTLKPGYVQ
-518 FVPTIDSKEK
+518 FANTIKSKEI
-528 IKEFIDSSTGKKKAF
+528 IKELIDSSSGKEKAF
-543 AKYTLKVNEFWKKV
+543 AKYTKKVNEFWQKV
-557 LPKIESLPT
+557 LPKIEALPT

-571 GFTKHCT
+571 DFTKHCT
-578 AEFSAIMGGITNP
+578 AEFSATLGIITNP
-591 LLSEFQLRGS
+591 LLSEYQLRGS

-612 FKSIA
+612 FKSVA

-639 LAKYR
+639 LASYR
-644 NALSRRDELEAL
+644 KALSRRDELESL
-656 FETVNELEEGEW
+656 FETVNELEEGVW
-668 NEEDY
+668 NEDDY
-673 EAIPKKTITKIKAQI
+673 EAIPKKVITEIKTQI
-688 KLNTKQKNILAKE
+688 KNNTKQKNALLKELARVK
-701 MAKIS
+701 

-715 VNPKKGKQDQKQ
+715 VNAKKPKP
-727 FDLALEH
+727 
-734 SQEAVNAEKSNSE
+734 E
-747 KVSDAKKQIE
+747 KVEIANQQIE
-757 QLTEKAYEIQNEITP
+757 ILNTNATEIEHEIAPYES
-772 FDDSIN
+772 SIE

-783 IKKHVALEDE
+783 IKKHLALEDE
-793 LKKCRTEVKEL
+793 LKECRTEVREL
-804 ERYKAT
+804 ERIKAD
-810 LVEEARA
+810 LVEQARE
-817 KITVEEAKELIIKR
+817 KITPDEAKELIIKR
-831 WEKTLHKVIDG
+831 WKRTLHAVVAG

-852 KAICDIYDKYVT
+852 NSISELYEKYT
-864 TLDDVLIS
+864 ITLDDVLSS
-872 REKETKLLEIFL
+872 REQETQLLNNFL
-884 MELGYE
+884 KELGYE

>member
-10 QVFLKAQCDD
+10 NGFLKLQCDD

-46 LFDVAQIIREKN
+46 MFDVARITREKN
-58 LKKEHPN
+58 LKVQHPN
-65 ITQAQLDSEL
+65 ITQAQLEREL

-85 FVPTDARW
+85 FVPADARW
-93 KVLQMLTENIGDG
+93 KDIQMVTENIGDA
-106 LTIALNSIENSRKEI
+106 LTVALNSIENSRKEI

-134 KSNGD
+134 KTNGD

-146 LKELLDNFNEVEL
+146 LKELIDNFNEIEL

-205 LQPGERATMCDPT
+205 LQPSDRASMCDPT

-242 SIHGQELKEGIYK
+242 SIFGQELKEGIYK

-286 VLLKFDIVVANP
+286 VLIKFDIVVANP

-304 KTDGMQHKE
+304 KTEGMQHKE
-313 RFQNWTSTKKQ
+313 RFTNWTSTKKQ
-324 ADFMFLQHMVSTLNN
+324 ADFMFLQHMVATLNN

-351 LFRGGEEQR
+351 LFRGGEEQK

-393 INKHGAGEREHV
+393 INKHEAGERNHV

-420 NKLRSEDIDKITYVY
+420 NKLRSEDIDKISYVY
-435 HNKIDSDKKYSK
+435 HNKIQLDKYSK

-465 YVDNSPPATAHD
+465 YVDNSPPATPHD

-492 ALDKNFDCYDGLKKS
+492 SLDTDFACYEGLKES
-507 LFTSLKKGYDQ
+507 LFTSLKPGYNKL
-518 FVPTIDSKEK
+518 VNAIDSKEK
-528 IKEFIDSSTGKKKAF
+528 IKEFIDSSQGKEIAF
-543 AKYTLKVNEFWKKV
+543 AKYTAKINEFWHKV
-557 LPKIESLPT
+557 LPKIEALPT

-571 GFTKHCT
+571 DFTKHCS
-578 AEFSAIMGGITNP
+578 AEFSSTLGGITNP
-591 LLSEFQLRGS
+591 LLSEYQLRGS

-612 FKSIA
+612 FKSVA

-639 LAKYR
+639 LSSYR
-644 NALSRRDELEAL
+644 NALARRNELEAL

-673 EAIPKKTITKIKAQI
+673 EVIPKKQITEIKGQI
-688 KLNTKQKNILAKE
+688 KQNTKQKNILAKE
-701 MAKIS
+701 FAKIA
-706 KQIKAYEKD
+706 KQIKAYQKD
-715 VNPKKGKQDQKQ
+715 I
-727 FDLALEH
+727 
-734 SQEAVNAEKSNSE
+734 
-747 KVSDAKKQIE
+747 DAKKPNPEKVEIAKEQITI
-757 QLTEKAYEIQNEITP
+757 LSAKSVEIGNEIEP
-772 FDDSIN
+772 YEASIE

-783 IKKHVALEDE
+783 IKKHLALEEE
-793 LKKCRTEVKEL
+793 LKKCRTEAREL
-804 ERYKAT
+804 ERIKAE
-810 LVEEARA
+810 LVEQARA
-817 KITVEEAKELIIKR
+817 KITPEEAKELIIKR
-831 WEKTLHKVIDG
+831 WERTLHSVING

-852 KAICDIYDKYVT
+852 NAINELYEKYTT
-864 TLDDVLIS
+864 TLDDVLSS
-872 REKETKLLEIFL
+872 RENETQLLNAFL

>member
-1 MSKISLSKL
+1 MSKISLTKL
-10 QVFLKAQCDD
+10 NGFLKIQCDD

-46 LFDVAQIIREKN
+46 LFDVAQITREKN
-58 LKKEHPN
+58 LKAQHPN
-65 ITQAQLDSEL
+65 ITQAQLDREL

-85 FVPTDARW
+85 FVPADARW
-93 KVLQMLTENIGDG
+93 EDLQMLTENIGDG
-106 LTIALNSIENSRKEI
+106 LTVALNSIENSRKEI

-146 LKELLDNFNEVEL
+146 LKELIDNFNEIEL

-191 FYTPNEVVQLMAHI
+191 FYTPNEVVELMAHI
-205 LQPGERATMCDPT
+205 LQPDERASMCDPT

-286 VLLKFDIVVANP
+286 VLIKFDIVVANP
-298 PFSQNY
+298 PFSMNY
-304 KTDGMQHKE
+304 KTEGMQHKE

-351 LFRGGEEQR
+351 LFRGGEEQK

-367 AGLIEAIIGL
+367 SGLIESIIGL

-393 INKHGAGEREHV
+393 INKHGAGERNHV

-413 YKEGKNQ
+413 FKEGKNQ
-420 NKLRSEDIDKITYVY
+420 NKIRSEDIDKISFVY
-435 HNKIDSDKKYSK
+435 HNKIELDKYSK

-477 VHAHLKGGIPVVEIN
+477 VHAHLKGGIPISEIN
-492 ALDKNFDCYDGLKKS
+492 SLDTNFNCYDGLKKR
-507 LFTSLKKGYDQ
+507 LFTNLKKDYDQ
-518 FVPTIDSKEK
+518 FVPDIESKEK
-528 IKEFIDSSTGKKKAF
+528 IKEFIDNSTGKEKAF
-543 AKYTLKVNEFWKKV
+543 AKYTVKVNEFWNKV
-557 LPKIESLPT
+557 LPKIETLPI

-578 AEFSAIMGGITNP
+578 DEFSVTMSDIVNP

-612 FKSIA
+612 FKSVA

-634 QFPEV
+634 QFPDV
-639 LAKYR
+639 LANYR
-644 NALSRRDELEAL
+644 NAIARRNELETL
-656 FETVNELEEGEW
+656 FDTVNELEEGEW
-668 NEEDY
+668 NEDDY
-673 EAIPKKTITKIKAQI
+673 EAIPKKQITEIKSQI
-688 KLNTKQKNILAKE
+688 KSNTKQKNILVKE
-701 MAKIS
+701 LAKIN

-715 VNPKKGKQDQKQ
+715 VNSK
-727 FDLALEH
+727 
-734 SQEAVNAEKSNSE
+734 NTTSE
-747 KVSDAKKQIE
+747 KVTAAK
-757 QLTEKAYEIQNEITP
+757 TEISKLETEITKLETEIAP
-772 FDDSIN
+772 IDEAIN
-778 ADTES
+778 ADIES

-793 LKKCRTEVKEL
+793 LKKCRAEVKEL
-804 ERYKAT
+804 ERYKAD

-831 WEKTLHKVIDG
+831 WERSLHTLIIG

-852 KAICDIYDKYVT
+852 HAIEELYEKYTT
-864 TLDDVLIS
+864 TLTDVLSS
-872 REKETKLLEIFL
+872 REKETQLLNNFL
-884 MELGYE
+884 TELGYE

>member
-1 MSKISLSKL
+1 MSKISLTKL
-10 QVFLKAQCDD
+10 NGFLKIQCDD

-46 LFDVAQIIREKN
+46 LFDVAQITREKN
-58 LKKEHPN
+58 LKAQHPN
-65 ITQAQLDSEL
+65 ITQAQLDREL

-85 FVPTDARW
+85 FVPADARW
-93 KVLQMLTENIGDG
+93 EDLQMLTENIGDG
-106 LTIALNSIENSRKEI
+106 LTVALNSIENSRKEI

-146 LKELLDNFNEVEL
+146 LKELIDNFNEIEL

-205 LQPGERATMCDPT
+205 LQPDERASMCDPT

-242 SIHGQELKEGIYK
+242 SIFGQELKEGIYK

-273 GDTLANPLLKKDG
+273 GDTLANPLLKENG
-286 VLLKFDIVVANP
+286 ILTKFDIVVANP

-304 KTDGMQHKE
+304 KTEGMQHKE

-351 LFRGGEEQR
+351 LFRGGEEQKV
-360 IRKRLIN
+360 RKRLIN

-393 INKHGAGEREHV
+393 INKHGAGERNHV

-413 YKEGKNQ
+413 FKEGKNQ
-420 NKLRSEDIDKITYVY
+420 NKLRSEDIDKISFVY
-435 HNKIDSDKKYSK
+435 HNKIQLDKYSK

-492 ALDKNFDCYDGLKKS
+492 ALDTNFDCYDGLKKS
-507 LFTSLKKGYDQ
+507 LFTTLKKDYDQ
-518 FVPTIDSKEK
+518 FVTSIDSKEK
-528 IKEFIDSSTGKKKAF
+528 IKELLDSSTGKQQAF
-543 AKYTLKVNEFWKKV
+543 AKYTVKVNEFWQKV
-557 LPKIESLPT
+557 LPKIEALPT

-578 AEFSAIMGGITNP
+578 TEFSAIMGGIANP

-612 FKSIA
+612 FKSVA

-634 QFPEV
+634 QFPPV

-644 NALSRRDELEAL
+644 NALARRDELEAL

-668 NEEDY
+668 NEDDY
-673 EAIPKKTITKIKAQI
+673 EAIPKKQITEIKGQI
-688 KLNTKQKNILAKE
+688 KNNTKQKNLLAKE
-701 MAKIS
+701 LAKIE
-706 KQIKAYEKD
+706 KQIKAFQKD
-715 VNPKKGKQDQKQ
+715 I
-727 FDLALEH
+727 
-734 SQEAVNAEKSNSE
+734 
-747 KVSDAKKQIE
+747 DAKKPVPKKVEIATQQIE
-757 QLTEKAYEIQNEITP
+757 ILTAKSDELRNEITP
-772 FDDSIN
+772 YEDSIT

-817 KITVEEAKELIIKR
+817 KITVEEAKALIIKR
-831 WEKTLHKVIDG
+831 WERTLHIVITG
-842 YQEIHTRNLI
+842 YQENHTRNLI
-852 KAICDIYDKYVT
+852 AAIEELYEKYTT
-864 TLDDVLIS
+864 TLNDVLSS
-872 REKETKLLEIFL
+872 REKETQLLNNFL
-884 MELGYE
+884 IDLGYE

>member
-1 MSKISLSKL
+1 MSKISLTKL
-10 QVFLKAQCDD
+10 QVFLKTQCDD

-46 LFDVAQIIREKN
+46 MFDVAQVVRAKN
-58 LKKEHPN
+58 LKAEHPN
-65 ITQAQLDSEL
+65 ITQAQLDREL

-85 FVPTDARW
+85 FVPADARW
-93 KVLQMLTENIGDG
+93 KDLQMLTENIGDG
-106 LTIALNSIENSRKEI
+106 LTVALNSIENSRKEI
-121 LEGVLSGTKFNAL
+121 LESVLSGTKFNAL

-146 LKELLDNFNEVEL
+146 LKELLDNFNMVEL

-191 FYTPNEVVQLMAHI
+191 FYTPNEVVQLMAYI

-242 SIHGQELKEGIYK
+242 SIYGQELKEGIYK

-273 GDTLANPLLKKDG
+273 GDTLANPLLQKDG
-286 VLLKFDIVVANP
+286 ILLKFDIVVANP

-304 KTDGMQHKE
+304 KTEGMKHKE

-351 LFRGGEEQR
+351 LFRGGEEQK

-377 PPALFF
+377 PPSLFF

-393 INKHGAGEREHV
+393 INKHGAGERNHV

-420 NKLRSEDIDKITYVY
+420 NKLRSEDIDKISFVY
-435 HNKIDSDKKYSK
+435 RKKIQLNKYSK

-477 VHAHLKGGIPVVEIN
+477 VHAHLKGGIPLAEIN
-492 ALDKNFDCYDGLKKS
+492 ALDTNFECYEGLKNS
-507 LFTSLKKGYDQ
+507 LFTSLKNGYNQ
-518 FVPTIDSKEK
+518 FVPAIDSKEK
-528 IKEFIDSSTGKKKAF
+528 IKEFIDSSAGKQKAF

-557 LPKIESLPT
+557 LPKIESLPA

-571 GFTKHCT
+571 DFTKYCT
-578 AEFSAIMGGITNP
+578 GEFSAILSGIANP
-591 LLSEFQLRGS
+591 LLTEFQLRGS

-612 FKSIA
+612 FKSVG

-639 LAKYR
+639 LANYR
-644 NALSRRDELEAL
+644 NALARRDELEAL
-656 FETVNELEEGEW
+656 FEAVNELEEGEW
-668 NEEDY
+668 NDEDY
-673 EAIPKKTITKIKAQI
+673 EAIPKKIITEIKTLI
-688 KLNTKQKNILAKE
+688 KLNTKQKSLLAKDL
-701 MAKIS
+701 AKIT
-706 KQIKAYEKD
+706 KQIKAYEKELNAK
-715 VNPKKGKQDQKQ
+715 NPIP
-727 FDLALEH
+727 
-734 SQEAVNAEKSNSE
+734 E
-747 KVSDAKKQIE
+747 KVAIAKKEIE
-757 QLTEKAYEIQNEITP
+757 QLTFKANEILNEITP
-772 FDDSIN
+772 FEEAVN
-778 ADTES
+778 ADTDN
-783 IKKHVALEDE
+783 IKKHVALEEE

-817 KITVEEAKELIIKR
+817 KITVDEAKELIIKR
-831 WEKTLHKVIDG
+831 WERNLYTLIDG

-852 KAICDIYDKYVT
+852 NAIEALFEKYVT
-864 TLDDVLIS
+864 TLDEVLIS
-872 REKETKLLEIFL
+872 REKETQLLNTFL

>member
-1 MSKISLSKL
+1 MVKISLSKL
-10 QVFLKAQCDD
+10 NGFLKLQCDD

-46 LFDVAQIIREKN
+46 LFDVARLTREKN
-58 LKKEHPN
+58 LKKQHPN
-65 ITQAQLDSEL
+65 ITQAQLDREL

-85 FVPTDARW
+85 FVPADARW
-93 KVLQMLTENIGDG
+93 KDIQMVTENIGDA
-106 LTIALNSIENSRKEI
+106 LTVALNSIENSRKEI

-134 KSNGD
+134 KANGD
-139 KLLTDEV
+139 KLLTDED
-146 LKELLDNFNEVEL
+146 LKKLIDNFNEIEL

-205 LQPGERATMCDPT
+205 LQPSDRATMCDPT

-242 SIHGQELKEGIYK
+242 SIFGQELKEGIYK

-298 PFSQNY
+298 PFSLNY
-304 KTDGMQHKE
+304 KTEGMQHKE
-313 RFQNWTSTKKQ
+313 RFTNWTSTKKQ

-351 LFRGGEEQR
+351 LFRGGEEQK
-360 IRKRLIN
+360 IRKRLITG
-367 AGLIEAIIGL
+367 GLIEAIIGL

-393 INKHGAGEREHV
+393 INKHGAGERNHV

-413 YKEGKNQ
+413 FKEGKNQ
-420 NKLRSEDIDKITYVY
+420 NKLRSEDIDKISYVY
-435 HNKIDSDKKYSK
+435 HNQIQLDKYSK
-447 LVHKDDIEK
+447 LVHKDEIEK

-465 YVDNSPPATAHD
+465 YVDNSPPAIPHN
-477 VHAHLKGGIPVVEIN
+477 VHAHLKGGIPLTEIN
-492 ALDKNFDCYDGLKKS
+492 ALDADFTGYDGLKES
-507 LFTSLKKGYDQ
+507 LFTQLKPGYNQ
-518 FVPTIDSKEK
+518 FVTAIDGKEK
-528 IKEFIDSSTGKKKAF
+528 IKEFIDGSSGKEKAF
-543 AKYTLKVNEFWKKV
+543 AKYTTKINEFWQKV
-557 LPKIESLPT
+557 LTKIESLPT

-571 GFTKHCT
+571 DFTKHCT
-578 AEFSAIMGGITNP
+578 TEFSATLGNITNP
-591 LLSEFQLRGS
+591 LLSEYQLRGS

-612 FKSIA
+612 FKSVA

-639 LAKYR
+639 LASYR
-644 NALSRRDELEAL
+644 NALARRDELESI

-668 NEEDY
+668 NEDDY
-673 EAIPKKTITKIKAQI
+673 EAIPKKVITEIKTQI
-688 KLNTKQKNILAKE
+688 KNNTKQKNALVKELAKVE
-701 MAKIS
+701 

-715 VNPKKGKQDQKQ
+715 INAKKPKPEKVEIANQQIEILNTKALEIENEIAPYENSIEADTENIKKH
-727 FDLALEH
+727 LALE
-734 SQEAVNAEKSNSE
+734 E
-747 KVSDAKKQIE
+747 
-757 QLTEKAYEIQNEITP
+757 
-772 FDDSIN
+772 
-778 ADTES
+778 
-783 IKKHVALEDE
+783 E
-793 LKKCRTEVKEL
+793 LKKCRTEVREL
-804 ERYKAT
+804 ERIKAD
-810 LVEEARA
+810 LVEQARE
-817 KITVEEAKELIIKR
+817 KITPEEAKELIIKR
-831 WEKTLHKVIDG
+831 WERTLHSVVKG

-852 KAICDIYDKYVT
+852 NSIVELYEKYT
-864 TLDDVLIS
+864 ITLDDVLSS
-872 REKETKLLEIFL
+872 REQESNLLNNFL
-884 MELGYE
+884 IELGYE

>member
-10 QVFLKAQCDD
+10 NGFLKIQCDD

-46 LFDVAQIIREKN
+46 LFEVAQTIREKN

-65 ITQAQLDSEL
+65 ITQAKLDREL

-93 KVLQMLTENIGDG
+93 KDIQMVTENIGDA
-106 LTIALNSIENSRKEI
+106 LTVALNSIENSRKEI

-146 LKELLDNFNEVEL
+146 LKELIDNFNEVEL

-205 LQPGERATMCDPT
+205 LQPDERASMCDPT

-235 YGNARNL
+235 YGSARNL
-242 SIHGQELKEGIYK
+242 SIFGQELKEGIYK

-273 GDTLANPLLKKDG
+273 GDTLANPLLKENG
-286 VLLKFDIVVANP
+286 ILTKFDIVVANP

-304 KTDGMQHKE
+304 KTEGMQHKE

-351 LFRGGEEQR
+351 LFRGGEEQKV
-360 IRKRLIN
+360 RKRLIN

-393 INKHGAGEREHV
+393 INKHGAGERNHV

-413 YKEGKNQ
+413 FKEGKNQ
-420 NKLRSEDIDKITYVY
+420 NKLRSEDIDKISFVY
-435 HNKIDSDKKYSK
+435 HNKIELDKYSK

-477 VHAHLKGGIPVVEIN
+477 VHAHLKGGIPVAEIN
-492 ALDKNFDCYDGLKKS
+492 ALDTNFDCYDGLKNS
-507 LFTSLKKGYDQ
+507 LFTTLKKDYDQ
-518 FVPTIDSKEK
+518 FASTIDGKEK
-528 IKEFIDSSTGKKKAF
+528 IKEFIDASTGKEKAF
-543 AKYTLKVNEFWKKV
+543 AKYTVKVNEFWQKV
-557 LPKIESLPT
+557 LPKIEALPT

-578 AEFSAIMGGITNP
+578 AEFSAIMGGIANP
-591 LLSEFQLRGS
+591 LFSEFQLRGS

-612 FKSIA
+612 FKSVA

-639 LAKYR
+639 LASYR
-644 NALSRRDELEAL
+644 NAIARRDELEAL

-668 NEEDY
+668 NEDDY
-673 EAIPKKTITKIKAQI
+673 EAIPKKQITEIKAQI
-688 KLNTKQKNILAKE
+688 KANTKQKNIFAKELAKIE
-701 MAKIS
+701 
-706 KQIKAYEKD
+706 KQIKAFQKD
-715 VNPKKGKQDQKQ
+715 I
-727 FDLALEH
+727 
-734 SQEAVNAEKSNSE
+734 
-747 KVSDAKKQIE
+747 DAKKPILEKVEIATQQIE
-757 QLTEKAYEIQNEITP
+757 ILTAKSDELINEITP
-772 FDDSIN
+772 YEDSIT

-810 LVEEARA
+810 LVEKARA
-817 KITVEEAKELIIKR
+817 KISVEEAKALIIKR
-831 WEKTLHKVIDG
+831 WERTLHAVITG
-842 YQEIHTRNLI
+842 YQENHTRNLI
-852 KAICDIYDKYVT
+852 AAIEELFEKYTT
-864 TLDDVLIS
+864 TLDAVLNS
-872 REKETKLLEIFL
+872 REKETQLLNNFL
-884 MELGYE
+884 IELGYE

>member
-10 QVFLKAQCDD
+10 NGFLKLQCDD

-46 LFDVAQIIREKN
+46 LFDVARITRQRN
-58 LKKEHPN
+58 LKAQHPN
-65 ITQAQLDSEL
+65 ITQAQLEREL

-85 FVPTDARW
+85 FVPADARW
-93 KVLQMLTENIGDG
+93 KDIQMVTENIGDT
-106 LTIALNSIENSRKEI
+106 LTVALNSIENSRKEI

-146 LKELLDNFNEVEL
+146 LKELIDNFNEVEL

-205 LQPGERATMCDPT
+205 LQPDERASMSDPT

-235 YGNARNL
+235 YGSARNL
-242 SIHGQELKEGIYK
+242 SIFGQELKEGIYK

-273 GDTLANPLLKKDG
+273 GDVLANPLLKKDG
-286 VLLKFDIVVANP
+286 VLIKFDIVVANP

-304 KTDGMQHKE
+304 KTEGMQHKE
-313 RFQNWTSTKKQ
+313 RFTNWTSTKKQ

-351 LFRGGEEQR
+351 LFRGGEEQKV
-360 IRKRLIN
+360 RKRLIN

-393 INKHGAGEREHV
+393 INKHGAGERNHV

-420 NKLRSEDIDKITYVY
+420 NKLRSEDIDKISFVY
-435 HNKIDSDKKYSK
+435 HNKIQLDKYSK
-447 LVHKDDIEK
+447 LVHKDDIEI

-477 VHAHLKGGIPVVEIN
+477 VHAHLKGGIPVAEIN
-492 ALDKNFDCYDGLKKS
+492 ALGTDFACYEGLKES
-507 LFTSLKKGYDQ
+507 LFNTLKTGYDQ
-518 FVPTIDSKEK
+518 FVLDIDSKEK
-528 IKEFIDSSTGKKKAF
+528 IKEFVDSSTGKEKAF
-543 AKYTLKVNEFWKKV
+543 TKYTFKVNEFWQIV
-557 LPKIESLPT
+557 LPKIESLPI

-578 AEFSAIMGGITNP
+578 TEFSAILGGIANP

-612 FKSIA
+612 FKSVA

-639 LAKYR
+639 LASYR
-644 NALSRRDELEAL
+644 NAIARRDELEAL

-668 NEEDY
+668 NEDDY
-673 EAIPKKTITKIKAQI
+673 EAIPKKQITEIKTQI
-688 KLNTKQKNILAKE
+688 KSNTKQKNILAKE
-701 MAKIS
+701 LTKIE

-715 VNPKKGKQDQKQ
+715 VNAK
-727 FDLALEH
+727 
-734 SQEAVNAEKSNSE
+734 NAPPE
-747 KVSDAKKQIE
+747 KVTAAKTEIAILTAKASEIETEILPLDDA
-757 QLTEKAYEIQNEITP
+757 ITT
-772 FDDSIN
+772 
-778 ADTES
+778 DTES
-783 IKKHVALEDE
+783 ITRHVELEVE
-793 LKKCRTEVKEL
+793 LKECRTEVKEL
-804 ERYKAT
+804 ERFKST
-810 LVEEARA
+810 LVEQARS
-817 KITVEEAKELIIKR
+817 KITEEEAKALIIKR
-831 WEKTLHKVIDG
+831 WERTLHTVITG
-842 YQEIHTRNLI
+842 YQENHTRSLI
-852 KAICDIYDKYVT
+852 AAIELLYEKYTT
-864 TLDDVLIS
+864 TLDDVLSS
-872 REKETKLLEIFL
+872 REKETQLLNNFL
-884 MELGYE
+884 IELGYE

>member
-10 QVFLKAQCDD
+10 QVFLKTQCDD

-46 LFDVAQIIREKN
+46 MFDVAQVVRAKN
-58 LKKEHPN
+58 LKAEHPN
-65 ITQAQLDSEL
+65 ITQAQLDREL

-85 FVPTDARW
+85 FVPADARW
-93 KVLQMLTENIGDG
+93 KDLQMLTENIGDG
-106 LTIALNSIENSRKEI
+106 LTVALNSIENSRKEI

-146 LKELLDNFNEVEL
+146 LKELLDNFNMVEL

-191 FYTPNEVVQLMAHI
+191 FYTPNEVVQLMAYI

-242 SIHGQELKEGIYK
+242 SIYGQELKEGIYK

-273 GDTLANPLLKKDG
+273 GDTLANPLLQKDG
-286 VLLKFDIVVANP
+286 ILLKFDIVVANP

-304 KTDGMQHKE
+304 KTEGMKHKE

-351 LFRGGEEQR
+351 LFRGGEEQK

-377 PPALFF
+377 PPSLFF

-393 INKHGAGEREHV
+393 INKHRAGERNHV

-420 NKLRSEDIDKITYVY
+420 NKLRSEDIDKISFVY
-435 HNKIDSDKKYSK
+435 RKKIQLDKYSK

-477 VHAHLKGGIPVVEIN
+477 VHAHLKGGIPLAEIN
-492 ALDKNFDCYDGLKKS
+492 ALDTNFECYEGLKQS
-507 LFTSLKKGYDQ
+507 LFTPLKNGYDQ
-518 FVPTIDSKEK
+518 FVPAIDSKEK
-528 IKEFIDSSTGKKKAF
+528 IKEFIDSSAGKQKAF
-543 AKYTLKVNEFWKKV
+543 AKYTLKVNEFWATV
-557 LPKIESLPT
+557 LPKIASLPA

-571 GFTKHCT
+571 DFTKYCT
-578 AEFSAIMGGITNP
+578 GEFSAILNGIANP

-612 FKSIA
+612 FKSVG

-639 LAKYR
+639 LANYR
-644 NALSRRDELEAL
+644 NALARRDELEAL
-656 FETVNELEEGEW
+656 FETVNDLEDGEW

-673 EAIPKKTITKIKAQI
+673 EAIPKKIITEIKAQI
-688 KLNTKQKNILAKE
+688 KLNTKQKTLLAKDL
-701 MAKIS
+701 AKIT
-706 KQIKAYEKD
+706 KQIKAYEKELNAK
-715 VNPKKGKQDQKQ
+715 NPIP
-727 FDLALEH
+727 
-734 SQEAVNAEKSNSE
+734 EKIAI
-747 KVSDAKKQIE
+747 AKKEME
-757 QLTEKAYEIQNEITP
+757 QLTFKANEILNEITP
-772 FDDSIN
+772 FEEAVN
-778 ADTES
+778 ADTNN
-783 IKKHVALEDE
+783 IKKHLALEDE

-817 KITVEEAKELIIKR
+817 KITVDEAKDLIIKR
-831 WEKTLHKVIDG
+831 WERNLYTLIDG
-842 YQEIHTRNLI
+842 
-852 KAICDIYDKYVT
+852 
-864 TLDDVLIS
+864 
-872 REKETKLLEIFL
+872 
-884 MELGYE
+884 

>member
-1 MSKISLSKL
+1 MSKISLTKL
-10 QVFLKAQCDD
+10 NGFLKIQCDD

-46 LFDVAQIIREKN
+46 LFDVAQVTREKN
-58 LKKEHPN
+58 LKREHPN
-65 ITQAQLDSEL
+65 ITQTQLDREL

-85 FVPTDARW
+85 FVPADARW
-93 KVLQMLTENIGDG
+93 KDLQMVTENIGDG
-106 LTIALNSIENSRKEI
+106 LTVALNSIENSRKEI

-146 LKELLDNFNEVEL
+146 LKELINNFNEVEL

-191 FYTPNEVVQLMAHI
+191 FYTPTEVVQLMAFI
-205 LQPGERATMCDPT
+205 LKPGERASMCDPT

-226 NLRNYVEAR
+226 TLRNYVEAR

-242 SIHGQELKEGIYK
+242 SIFGQELKEGIYK

-264 GIKNANIKM
+264 GIKNAKIKM
-273 GDTLANPLLKKDG
+273 GDTLANPLLKENG
-286 VLLKFDIVVANP
+286 ILTKFDIVVANP

-304 KTDGMQHKE
+304 KTEGMQHKE

-339 DGRMAVV
+339 DGQMAVV

-351 LFRGGEEQR
+351 LFRGGEEQK

-393 INKHGAGEREHV
+393 INKHGAGERNHV

-413 YKEGKNQ
+413 FKEGKNQ
-420 NKLRSEDIDKITYVY
+420 NKLRSEDIDKISFVY
-435 HNKIDSDKKYSK
+435 HNKRQLDKYSK

-477 VHAHLKGGIPVVEIN
+477 VHAHLKGGIPVAEIDS
-492 ALDKNFDCYDGLKKS
+492 LDTEFNCYNGLKGN
-507 LFTSLKKGYDQ
+507 LFTTLKKDYNQ
-518 FVPTIDSKEK
+518 FVPSIDSKEK
-528 IKEFIDSSTGKKKAF
+528 IKEFIDCSTGKEKAF
-543 AKYTLKVNEFWKKV
+543 AKYTIKVNEFWKKV
-557 LPKIESLPT
+557 LLKIEALPT

-571 GFTKHCT
+571 DFTKHCT
-578 AEFSAIMGGITNP
+578 TEFSAIMGGISNP

-601 FAQYIEDLKYD
+601 LAQYIEDLKYD
-612 FKSIA
+612 FKSVA

-639 LAKYR
+639 LASYR
-644 NALSRRDELEAL
+644 NAVARRDELEAL

-673 EAIPKKTITKIKAQI
+673 EAIPNKQINEIKAQI
-688 KLNTKQKNILAKE
+688 KNHTKQKNILAKE
-701 MAKIS
+701 LAKIN

-715 VNPKKGKQDQKQ
+715 VKAKTATPEKIK
-727 FDLALEH
+727 
-734 SQEAVNAEKSNSE
+734 VAEKEIENLT
-747 KVSDAKKQIE
+747 AKA
-757 QLTEKAYEIQNEITP
+757 TEIQNEIAPYELAIT
-772 FDDSIN
+772 
-778 ADTES
+778 ADTDS
-783 IKKHVALEDE
+783 IKKHVALEEE

-810 LVEEARA
+810 LVEQARV
-817 KITVEEAKELIIKR
+817 KISVEEAKELIIKR
-831 WEKTLHKVIDG
+831 WERTLHTVIAG
-842 YQEIHTRNLI
+842 YQENHTRNLI
-852 KAICDIYDKYVT
+852 ATIEALYEKYTT
-864 TLDDVLIS
+864 TLDDVLNS
-872 REKETKLLEIFL
+872 REKETQLLNNFL
-884 MELGYE
+884 IELGYE

>member
-1 MSKISLSKL
+1 MSKISLTKL
-10 QVFLKAQCDD
+10 NGFLKIQCDD

-46 LFDVAQIIREKN
+46 LFDVAQITREKN
-58 LKKEHPN
+58 LKAQHPN
-65 ITQAQLDSEL
+65 ITQAQLDREL

-85 FVPTDARW
+85 FVPADARW
-93 KVLQMLTENIGDG
+93 KDLQMLTENIGDG
-106 LTIALNSIENSRKEI
+106 LTVALNSIENSRKEI

-146 LKELLDNFNEVEL
+146 LKELIDNFNEIEL

-205 LQPGERATMCDPT
+205 LQPDERASMCDPT

-286 VLLKFDIVVANP
+286 VLIKFDIVVANP
-298 PFSQNY
+298 PFSMNY
-304 KTDGMQHKE
+304 KTEGMQHKE

-351 LFRGGEEQR
+351 LFRGGEEQK

-367 AGLIEAIIGL
+367 SGLIEAIIGL
-377 PPALFF
+377 PPGLFF

-393 INKHGAGEREHV
+393 INKHGAGERKHV
-405 LFINADKE
+405 FFINADKE
-413 YKEGKNQ
+413 FKEGKNQ
-420 NKLRSEDIDKITYVY
+420 NKIRSEDIDKISFVY
-435 HNKIDSDKKYSK
+435 HNKIELDKYSK

-465 YVDNSPPATAHD
+465 YVDNSPPATVHD
-477 VHAHLKGGIPVVEIN
+477 VHAHLKGGIPVAEII
-492 ALDKNFDCYDGLKKS
+492 ALDTNFDCYDGLKKS
-507 LFTSLKKGYDQ
+507 LFTTLKKGYDQ
-518 FVPTIDSKEK
+518 FIPAIDSKEK
-528 IKEFIDSSTGKKKAF
+528 IKEFIDSSTGKEKAF
-543 AKYTLKVNEFWKKV
+543 AKYTVKVNEFWNKV
-557 LPKIESLPT
+557 LPKIEALPT

-578 AEFSAIMGGITNP
+578 TEFSIIMGGIPNP

-612 FKSIA
+612 FKSVA

-639 LAKYR
+639 LVNFR
-644 NALSRRDELEAL
+644 NAIARRDELETL
-656 FETVNELEEGEW
+656 FDTVNELEEGEW
-668 NEEDY
+668 NEDDY
-673 EAIPKKTITKIKAQI
+673 EAIPKKQITEIKSQI
-688 KLNTKQKNILAKE
+688 KSNTKQKNLLAKE
-701 MAKIS
+701 LAKIE
-706 KQIKAYEKD
+706 KQIKAFQKD
-715 VNPKKGKQDQKQ
+715 IDVKKK
-727 FDLALEH
+727 
-734 SQEAVNAEKSNSE
+734 VSE
-747 KVSDAKKQIE
+747 KVEIANQQIE
-757 QLTEKAYEIQNEITP
+757 ILTAKSTELINEITP
-772 FDDSIN
+772 FENSITT
-778 ADTES
+778 DTDS

-817 KITVEEAKELIIKR
+817 KISVEEAKELIIKR
-831 WEKTLHKVIDG
+831 WEKSLHTLIIG

-852 KAICDIYDKYVT
+852 HAIEELYEKYTT
-864 TLDDVLIS
+864 TLNDVLSS
-872 REKETKLLEIFL
+872 REKETQLLNNFL
-884 MELGYE
+884 IDLGYE

>member
-1 MSKISLSKL
+1 MSKKISLTKL
-10 QVFLKAQCDD
+10 NGFLKIQCDD

-46 LFDVAQIIREKN
+46 LFVVAQVTREKN
-58 LKKEHPN
+58 LKAQHPN
-65 ITQAQLDSEL
+65 ITQAQLDREL
-75 EIENATEYEF
+75 EIENAIEYEF
-85 FVPTDARW
+85 FVPADARW
-93 KVLQMLTENIGDG
+93 KDIQMVTENIGDA
-106 LTIALNSIENSRKEI
+106 LTVALNSIENSRKEI

-139 KLLTDEV
+139 KVLTDED
-146 LKELLDNFNEVEL
+146 LGKLIDNFNEIEL

-191 FYTPNEVVQLMAHI
+191 FYTPTEVVQLMAFI
-205 LQPGERATMCDPT
+205 LQPGERASMCDPT

-226 NLRNYVEAR
+226 TLRNYVEAR
-235 YGNARNL
+235 YGNAVNL
-242 SIHGQELKEGIYK
+242 SIYGQELKEGIYK

-264 GIKNANIKM
+264 GVKNANVKM

-286 VLLKFDIVVANP
+286 VLIKYDIVVANP
-298 PFSQNY
+298 PFSMNY
-304 KTDGMQHKE
+304 KTEGMQHKE

-351 LFRGGEEQR
+351 LFRGGEEQKV
-360 IRKRLIN
+360 RKRLIN

-393 INKHGAGEREHV
+393 INKHGAGDRNHV

-420 NKLRSEDIDKITYVY
+420 NKLRSEDIDKISFVY
-435 HNKIDSDKKYSK
+435 HNKIQLDKYSK
-447 LVHKDDIEK
+447 LVRKDDIEK

-465 YVDNSPPATAHD
+465 YVDNSPPATAND
-477 VHAHLKGGIPVVEIN
+477 VHAHLKGGIPIVEIN
-492 ALDKNFDCYDGLKKS
+492 SLDTEFNCYTGLRKS
-507 LFTSLKKGYDQ
+507 LFTNLKKDYDQ
-518 FVPTIDSKEK
+518 FVSSIDSKEK
-528 IKEFIDSSTGKKKAF
+528 IKEFIDVSTGKEKAF
-543 AKYTLKVNEFWKKV
+543 AKYTVKVNEFWQKV
-557 LPKIESLPT
+557 LPKIEALPT

-578 AEFSAIMGGITNP
+578 TEFSAVMGGIANP

-601 FAQYIEDLKYD
+601 FAQYIDDLKYD
-612 FKSIA
+612 FKSVA

-627 DDEILES
+627 DDEILVS

-639 LAKYR
+639 LASYR
-644 NALSRRDELEAL
+644 NALARRDELEVL

-668 NEEDY
+668 NEDDY
-673 EAIPKKTITKIKAQI
+673 EAIPKKQITEIKAQI
-688 KLNTKQKNILAKE
+688 KNNTKQKTILAKE
-701 MAKIS
+701 LAKIN

-715 VNPKKGKQDQKQ
+715 V
-727 FDLALEH
+727 
-734 SQEAVNAEKSNSE
+734 S
-747 KVSDAKKQIE
+747 AKKPNPSKVEVAKEQIVT
-757 QLTEKAYEIQNEITP
+757 LLVKVDEIQNEITP
-772 FDDSIN
+772 YEDSIN

-793 LKKCRTEVKEL
+793 LIKCRTEVREL
-804 ERYKAT
+804 EYIKAN
-810 LVEEARA
+810 LVEQARA
-817 KITVEEAKELIIKR
+817 KITVEEAKALIIKR
-831 WEKTLHKVIDG
+831 WERTLHAVITG
-842 YQEIHTRNLI
+842 YQENHTRNLI
-852 KAICDIYDKYVT
+852 SAIEALYEKYTT
-864 TLDDVLIS
+864 TLDEVLNS
-872 REKETKLLEIFL
+872 RETETQLLNNFL
-884 MELGYE
+884 IELGYE